1 MILRHRISFLLL
13 TVCLLFLPSAASAV
27 DIVSELT
34 LSLSTDSACY
44 KPGST
49 VKFTA
54 DGDLPSGK
62 EVYVR
67 YRHNNTFIEK
77 HTFTSKTWTWTAP
90 DTDYMGYM
98 VDLYYMEWKGDIG
111 TEHIIGAIA
120 VDVSS
125 DWKRF
130 PRYGFVA
137 DFDNYGGS
145 IDKNANIEAEMKYLN
160 RLHINGVQFQDW
172 HWKHHRPVKFEN
184 NKFVEWYQDISNRW
198 VGTEY
203 VKKYIEVQHRYGMK
217 SIFYNLCYGAWKNYE
232 DDSVS
237 PEWGLYKKDANGNL
251 YQDFHVLPSNW
262 QSNIYLMNP
271 GNEDW
276 QKYLMDRNNEVY
288 ENYAFDGYQVDQ
300 LGDPKADVFEKKGT
314 NIDGTK
320 IDLQLNYRHFLKAMK
335 GHRKDKRLVMNCIGD
350 FGTHDICDAK
360 LDDGTRAVDFC
371 YNELWSDHANFSDL
385 FQVIQDNDR
394 ESEHNYQTVFAA
406 YINYDKADH
415 AWDYEDKNVNTP
427 GALLTDAVMFAI
439 GGSHLEMGDHMLTR
453 EYFPAKPLAMTK
465 ELKERLVH
473 YYDFMTAYQNI
484 LRGIDSKAAFTPTIR
499 SSTHPIN
506 AWPPQEYKITA
517 FAKKVDNMIAVHLL
531 NFRNTNDLSWRDL
544 EGTRPAPEK
553 LENVQITYTTSRH
566 ITKVWTATPDKNG
579 GVPMELSFT
588 QTGNDVSVTVP
599 SLEYWTM
606 LVFEG
611 KEEEENMYIIGDAMG
626 TWDLKDAKEM
636 VRSTDGRTFSMTV
649 HLEAGKQF
657 KFVNGK
663 DYNTNYSYYAEYKN
677 FEFKSGYNSANLLVS
692 KSTVAYSDYKF
703 TVSETGDYY
712 VTLDLNNM
720 RIYVNKAAKLYDK
733 LYVIGDATQA
743 KWDLTK
749 AIPLTKSEN
758 GFEYSGTCLIISDG
772 TKEFKFVTNTAN
784 NWNQDQ
790 FVKGATE
797 NDIVKYDG
805 NIDHDY
811 KWVFSKEQ
819 SGNYKITVNLNTMR
833 VTFTKLESKVYLCD
847 GAFGVGSWENY
858 TTEMKRKVAD
868 DVFTYTFKTGNWNET
883 EKKEYKYLRFK
894 IVNGDFSDIYAPS
907 GDNNVSLTA
916 GTFATVPVDNNTTPN
931 PSAGDEARSWSF
943 ETKPNTTYTIMV
955 KNVNSGGY
963 YYDKGLAIAY
973 FEEPTYDKA
982 ASGGNPQLVVPGN
995 SLDGTKFVQCGG
1007 AYWYLDVDLSGN
1019 SGDFNFKFYSP
1030 KDKEYIG
1037 AYNHQMNTID
1047 NLSFTQFYWGNN
1059 ELGPNDN
1066 NYDGRNLLYTLPA
1079 AKAKGKVRINLW
1091 KVGKDSKTGET
1102 TWKFYVANN
1111 ENHDNITYYMVL
1123 NGKRYAMSPTR
1134 ERIGN
1139 RNVLRTVWSLNLQDF
1154 QLKGINN
1161 GEFGYYIES
1170 SDGKKYS
1177 CHAIN
1182 AYYPLGLKAGL
1193 ADYYPNST
1201 SHAEGGDFEGN
1212 YSNDAG
1218 NVARYERYDDMQ
1230 VNGEVEFK
1238 FSSKA
1243 MESYGGKSVTWIFNP
1258 GRGYTLTALINKS
1271 NFGGTEAATGYS
1283 IVGNLNAADKYSS
1296 DPFSIHMQLPAYQR
1310 KLTKYWYK
1318 GGRLYDREQ
1327 AAADSIVYRVT
1338 VNRPANGW
1346 KTDGYTIVV
1355 FDNATLKTAETSA
1368 DVTPLWKNAI
1378 RPQEEWLHPYSGQK
1392 DYTGVNA
1399 TALKGGL
1406 YTRRK
1411 DANGNII
1418 QTDDV
1423 QQMISFTPQGESFTF
1438 SLNTTTSTY
1447 LITDN
1452 KRLYILGP
1460 AVGVNDNDREREG
1473 WSTADAEKQTSHAY
1487 PLVYDSTLR
1496 CYCYK
1501 GADGNGDE
1509 QPVPMAANR
1518 GFAFAWDKSFANLS
1532 FCEDNTVPRVLVD
1545 ATGTSST
1552 EAMEYQSTTGSNG
1565 RNETQYVNWLQ
1576 PCRNLSDT
1584 YDASVVKACNFGL
1597 PTQFGLSTHK
1607 GTGYYIRLYVSPD
1620 NSGDDTA
1627 MPTGAFYT
1635 IRRTY
1640 TFSTPIDPKNPVGDY
1655 KTFKTFSDYYAVVL
1669 PDGVDALYVD
1679 NANKQKHT
1687 VTLKTYPL
1695 LWIGE
1700 KRVLPAGAA
1709 VILATKNGATS
1720 GKSGEIVKTDMSFDY
1735 HSDPTFAE
1743 VGYGS
1748 KPAYNMLKSQITRTK
1763 LPYAASGGNSY
1774 NYLFSF
1780 QQHWDSDQKKTIGFF
1795 RAGAANNPV
1804 NTAYL
1809 QIDKSFYEAAAKG
1822 WSLSFDFNDATGI
1835 RQPEIV
1841 DGGGDC
1847 YTLQG
1852 IRVKKPAAKG
1862 IYIVNGKKVIR

>member
-34 LSLSTDSACY
+34 LSLSTDKACY
-44 KPGST
+44 APGST
-49 VKFTA
+49 VTFTA

-77 HTFTSKTWTWTAP
+77 HTITSKTWTWTP
-90 DTDYMGYM
+90 PKTDYMGYM
-98 VDLYYMEWKGDIG
+98 VDLYYMEWNGDIG

-137 DFDNYGGS
+137 EFDNYSGS

-172 HWKHHRPVKFEN
+172 HWKHHKPVRFREDGSLDP
-184 NKFVEWYQDISNRW
+184 WYQDVSNRW

-203 VKKYIEVQHRYGMK
+203 VKKYIDVQHRYGMK
-217 SIFYNLCYGAWKNYE
+217 SIFYNLCFGALKEYE
-232 DDSVS
+232 KDYVS
-237 PEWGLYKKDANGNL
+237 SDWGLYKKDGNGNL
-251 YQDFHVLPSNW
+251 YQDFHDLPSNW
-262 QSNIYLMNP
+262 QSDIYLMNP
-271 GNEDW
+271 GNPNWQNYLEDR
-276 QKYLMDRNNEVY
+276 YNEVY
-288 ENYAFDGYQVDQ
+288 ANYDFDGYQVDQ
-300 LGDPKADVFEKKGT
+300 LGGRGDVFEK
-314 NIDGTK
+314 NGTK
-320 IDLQLNYRHFLKAMK
+320 IDLEYNYGLFLKAMK
-335 GHRKDKRLVMNCIGD
+335 GHRKDKRLVMNSVQSYGA
-350 FGTHDICDAK
+350 HHICNAR
-360 LDDGTRAVDFC
+360 LADGTPTVDFC
-371 YNELWSDHANFSDL
+371 YNELWESQASFSDL

-394 ESEHNYQTVFAA
+394 ESEHDLQTVFAA
-406 YINYDKADH
+406 YINYNKADH
-415 AWDYEDKNVNTP
+415 AWDYADQNVNTP

-439 GGSHLEMGDHMLTR
+439 GGSHIEMGDHMLTR
-453 EYFPAKPLAMTK
+453 EYFPAKPLAMTD
-465 ELKERLVH
+465 ELKKKLVH
-473 YYDFMTAYQNI
+473 YYDFQTAYQNI
-484 LRGIDSKAAFTPTIR
+484 LRGIDSKAAFTPTI
-499 SSTHPIN
+499 SSSYPIN
-506 AWPPQEYKITA
+506 AWPPQGRKITA

-531 NFRNTNDLSWRDL
+531 NFLNTDDLSWRDL
-544 EGTRPAPEK
+544 EGTRPAPEIK
-553 LENVQITYTTSRH
+553 ENVQITYTTSRK

-579 GVPMELSFT
+579 GVPMELPFT
-588 QTGNDVSVTVP
+588 PDGNKVSVTVP

-611 KEEEENMYIIGDAMG
+611 TDEEENMYIIGDA
-626 TWDLKDAKEM
+626 TQAKWDLDNAQPMIK
-636 VRSTDGRTFSMTV
+636 STDGRTFSMKV
-649 HLEAGKQF
+649 HLDAGKEF

-663 DYNTNYSYYAEYKN
+663 DWGTNYCYNAEYPGY
-677 FEFKSGYNSANLLVS
+677 EFKSDINSGNLIFR
-692 KSTVAYSDYKF
+692 KNTSTAPPDYKF
-703 TVSETGDYY
+703 TVQETGDYY

-720 RIYVNKAAKLYDK
+720 RIYVNKAAATTYDK
-733 LYVIGDATQA
+733 LYVIGSATQA
-743 KWDLTK
+743 EWDLTK

-758 GFEYSGTCLIISDG
+758 GFEYSGICLITSDG
-772 TKEFKFVTNTAN
+772 TKEFKFVTNNTAN

-797 NDIVKYDG
+797 NDIVKYSGAD
-805 NIDHDY
+805 N

-847 GAFGVGSWENY
+847 GAFGGEWSKY
-858 TTEMKRKVAD
+858 TTEMNRKVAD
-868 DVFTYTFKTGNWNET
+868 DVFTYTFNTGNRDNSDDG
-883 EKKEYKYLRFK
+883 KKYLRFK

-916 GTFATVPVDNNTTPN
+916 GTFANVPVDNNTTPN

-995 SLDGTKFVQCGG
+995 TLDGTQFVQCGG
-1007 AYWYLDVDLSGN
+1007 AYWYLDVDLSSN
-1019 SGDFNFKFYSP
+1019 NGDFNFKFYSP

-1037 AYNHQMNTID
+1037 AYNHLMNTIND
-1047 NLSFTQFYWGNN
+1047 LSFTQFYWGNN

-1066 NYDGRNLLYTLPA
+1066 NYEGRNLLYTLPA

-1091 KVGKDSKTGET
+1091 KVGKDNMTGET

-1134 ERIGN
+1134 ERING

-1161 GEFGYYIES
+1161 GEFGYHIES
-1170 SDGKKYS
+1170 SDGTKYS
-1177 CHAIN
+1177 CHAVN
-1182 AYYPLGLKAGL
+1182 AYYPLGMKPYL

-1201 SHAEGGDFEGN
+1201 SHAEGGKFEGN

-1230 VNGEVEFK
+1230 VNSEAEFK

-1283 IVGNLNAADKYSS
+1283 IVGNLNAADKGSKAF
-1296 DPFSIHMQLPAYQR
+1296 DMHMQLPPYQR

-1318 GGRLYDREQ
+1318 GGRLYDTEQ
-1327 AAADSIVYRVT
+1327 AAPDSIVYRVT
-1338 VNRPANGW
+1338 VNRPADGW

-1355 FDNATLKTAETSA
+1355 FDNATLQTAATSA
-1368 DVTPLWKNAI
+1368 DVTPLWKYAI
-1378 RPQEEWLHPYSGQK
+1378 RPQEEWLHPYSGSGVS

-1406 YTRRK
+1406 YTRR
-1411 DANGNII
+1411 NI
-1418 QTDDV
+1418 QEDDV
-1423 QQMISFTPQGESFTF
+1423 QQMISFTPEGESFTF

-1447 LITDN
+1447 FITDN

-1460 AVGVNDNDREREG
+1460 AVGTTDDDRESAG
-1473 WSTADAEKQTSHAY
+1473 WSTADAENQTSHAY
-1487 PLVYDSTLR
+1487 PLVYDSSLG

-1509 QPVPMAANR
+1509 QPVPMAANS
-1518 GFAFAWDKSFANLS
+1518 GFAFAWGKSFANLS
-1532 FCEDNTVPRVLVD
+1532 FCEDDNAPRVLIND
-1545 ATGTSST
+1545 QGNST
-1552 EAMEYQSTTGSNG
+1552 EATEYQSTKGSNG
-1565 RNETQYVNWLQ
+1565 HNETQYVNWLQ

-1584 YDASVVKACNFGL
+1584 YNASVVKACNFGL
-1597 PTQFGLSTHK
+1597 PSQK
-1607 GTGYYIRLYVSPD
+1607 GTGYYIRLYVSQ
-1620 NSGDDTA
+1620 NTSADDTA
-1627 MPTGAFYT
+1627 MPTEAFYT
-1635 IRRTY
+1635 IRRAY

>member
-1 MILRHRISFLLL
+1 MLL
-13 TVCLLFLPSAASAV
+13 TVCLLFLPSAAWA
-27 DIVSELT
+27 DGIVSELT
-34 LSLSTDSACY
+34 LELSTDKACY
-44 KPGST
+44 APGSIVT
-49 VKFTA
+49 FTA
-54 DGDLPSGK
+54 VGDLPAGK

-67 YRHNNTFIEK
+67 YRHNNTFIHKEK
-77 HTFTSKTWTWTAP
+77 VTSKTWTWTAP

-98 VDLYYMEWKGDIG
+98 VDLYYMEWNGDIG

-125 DWKRF
+125 DWTRF

-137 DFDNYGGS
+137 DFNDYNET
-145 IDKNANIEAEMKYLN
+145 IDKYANIEAEMKYLN

-172 HWKHHRPVKFEN
+172 QWKHHRPVKFEN
-184 NKFVEWYQDISNRW
+184 NNFVEWYQDISNRW
-198 VGTEY
+198 IGTKY
-203 VKKYIEVQHRYGMK
+203 VKRYIEVQHRYGMK
-217 SIFYNLCYGAWKNYE
+217 SIFYNLCFGAWKDYRNDGVSE
-232 DDSVS
+232 D
-237 PEWGLYKKDANGNL
+237 WGLYKKDSNGNL
-251 YQDFHVLPSNW
+251 YQDYHDLPSNW
-262 QSNIYLMNP
+262 QSDIYLMNP
-271 GNEDW
+271 GKPEW
-276 QKYLMDRNNEVY
+276 QEYLKARNNEVY
-288 ENYAFDGYQVDQ
+288 NNYGFDGYQIDQ
-300 LGDPKADVFEKKGT
+300 LGGRGDVFEK
-314 NIDGTK
+314 DGNT
-320 IDLQLNYRHFLKAMK
+320 IDLQLNYRYFLMAMK
-335 GHRKDKRLVMNCIGD
+335 GDRKYKRLVMNCIDG
-350 FGTHDICDAK
+350 FGTHHICDAK

-371 YNELWSDHANFSDL
+371 YNEVWGGQASFSDL
-385 FQVIQDNDR
+385 FQIIKDNDR
-394 ESEHNYQTVFAA
+394 ESDHSLQTVFAA
-406 YINYDKADH
+406 YINYNKADH
-415 AWDYEDKNVNTP
+415 AWDYNDKNVNTP

-453 EYFPAKPLAMTK
+453 EYFPAKPLAMTDD
-465 ELKERLVH
+465 LKQRLIH
-473 YYDFMTAYQNI
+473 YYDFQTAYQNL
-484 LRGIDSKAAFTPTIR
+484 LRGIDSKAAFTPTIS
-499 SSTHPIN
+499 SSTHAIN
-506 AWPPQEYKITA
+506 AWPPQAHRITA

-531 NFRNTNDLSWRDL
+531 NFLNTDDLSWRDL

-553 LENVQITYTTSRH
+553 QTNVQITYTTSRH
-566 ITKVWTATPDKNG
+566 ITKVWTATPDMNG

-611 KEEEENMYIIGDAMG
+611 TDEEENMYIIGDAIG
-626 TWDLKDAKEM
+626 SWDLTQAKPM
-636 VRSTDGRTFSMTV
+636 TKSADGKTFGMTV
-649 HLEAGKQF
+649 HLEANQLF
-657 KFVNGK
+657 KFVNGTH
-663 DYNTNYSYYAEYKN
+663 YNTNYSYYAEFPNY
-677 FEFKSGYNSANLLVS
+677 EFNSGINSGNLLVS

-703 TVSETGDYY
+703 RVSETGDYY
-712 VTLDLNNM
+712 ITLDLNNM
-720 RIYVNKAAKLYDK
+720 RIYVNKAAKLYET

-743 KWDLTK
+743 EWDLSK

-758 GFEYSGTCLIISDG
+758 GFEYSGTCLITSDG
-772 TKEFKFVTNTAN
+772 KKEFKFMTDNTAN
-784 NWNQDQ
+784 NWGQDQ

-797 NDIVKYDG
+797 NDIVKFDG
-805 NIDHDY
+805 NKEHDY

-847 GAFGVGSWENY
+847 GAFGGKWENY

-868 DVFTYTFKTGNWNET
+868 DVFTYTFKTGNWNDT

-916 GTFATVPVDNNTTPN
+916 GTFATVPVDNSKTPN
-931 PSAGDEARSWSF
+931 PSAGDKARSWSF

-963 YYDKGLAIAY
+963 YHDKGLTIAY

-1007 AYWYLDVDLSGN
+1007 AYWYLDVDLTAN
-1019 SGDFNFKFYSP
+1019 NGDFKFKFYSP
-1030 KDKEYIG
+1030 TDKEYIG
-1037 AYNHQMNTID
+1037 AYNHEMNTV
-1047 NLSFTQFYWGNN
+1047 NTLSFTNFYWGNN
-1059 ELGPNDN
+1059 ELGPET
-1066 NYDGRNLLYTLPA
+1066 YDLYGRNLLYTLPA
-1079 AKAKGKVRINLW
+1079 DKAKGKVRINLW
-1091 KVGKDSKTGET
+1091 KVGKDSNTGET
-1102 TWKFYVANN
+1102 TWKFYIANH
-1111 ENHDNITYYMVL
+1111 ENLDNITYYMVL

-1161 GEFGYYIES
+1161 GDFGYYIES

-1177 CHAIN
+1177 CHSIN
-1182 AYYPLGLKAGL
+1182 AGYPLGLKTEL
-1193 ADYYPNST
+1193 PDYYPNST

-1212 YSNDAG
+1212 YSKDAG

-1230 VNGEVEFK
+1230 VNGDAEFH
-1238 FSSKA
+1238 FSSSA
-1243 MESYGGKSVTWIFNP
+1243 MEHYNGKSVTWIFNP

-1271 NFGGTEAATGYS
+1271 NFGGEEATSGYS
-1283 IVGNLNAADKYSS
+1283 LVGNLNAADTSNPYE
-1296 DPFSIHMQLPAYQR
+1296 IQMQLPAYQR

-1318 GGRLYDREQ
+1318 GGRLYDTEQ

-1338 VNRPANGW
+1338 VNRPADGW

-1355 FDNATLKTAETSA
+1355 FDNATLQTAATSA
-1368 DVTPLWKNAI
+1368 DVTPLWKYAI
-1378 RPQEEWLHPYSGQK
+1378 RPQEEWLHPYSGSK
-1392 DYTGVNA
+1392 EGDYTGVNA

-1406 YTRRK
+1406 YTRR
-1411 DANGNII
+1411 NI

-1423 QQMISFTPQGESFTF
+1423 QQMISFTPEGESFTF

-1447 LITDN
+1447 FITDN

-1460 AVGVNDNDREREG
+1460 AVGTTDNDRESAG
-1473 WSTADAEKQTSHAY
+1473 WSTADAENQTSHAY
-1487 PLVYDSTLR
+1487 PLVYDSSLG

-1501 GADGNGDE
+1501 GADGKGDE

-1532 FCEDNTVPRVLVD
+1532 FCEDNNVPRVLIND
-1545 ATGTSST
+1545 QGNST
-1552 EAMEYQSTTGSNG
+1552 EATEYQSTTGSNG
-1565 RNETQYVNWLQ
+1565 HNETQYVNWLQ

-1584 YDASVVKACNFGL
+1584 YNASVVKACNFGL
-1597 PTQFGLSTHK
+1597 PSQFGLPTQK
-1607 GTGYYIRLYVSPD
+1607 GAGYYIRLYVSP
-1620 NSGDDTA
+1620 NPSADDTA
-1627 MPTGAFYT
+1627 MPSGAFYT
-1635 IRRTY
+1635 IRRAY

-1695 LWIGE
+1695 LRIGE

-1835 RQPEIV
+1835 RQPETV

-1852 IRVKKPAAKG
+1852 IRVKKPATKG

>member
-1 MILRHRISFLLL
+1 MLL
-13 TVCLLFLPSAASAV
+13 TVCLLFLPSAARAV
-27 DIVSELT
+27 GIVWESTQLE
-34 LSLSTDSACY
+34 LSTDKACY
-44 KPGST
+44 EPGST
-49 VKFTA
+49 VTFTA
-54 DGDLPSGK
+54 DGNLPSDK

-77 HTFTSKTWTWTAP
+77 HTITSKTWTWTP
-90 DTDYMGYM
+90 PKTDYMGYM
-98 VDLYYMEWKGDIG
+98 VDLYYMEWNGDIG

-137 DFDNYGGS
+137 EFDNYSDS
-145 IDKNANIEAEMKYLN
+145 IDKDANIEEEMKYLN

-184 NKFVEWYQDISNRW
+184 NNFVEWYQDISNRW
-198 VGTEY
+198 IGTKY
-203 VKKYIEVQHRYGMK
+203 VKKYIDVQHRYGMK
-217 SIFYNLCYGAWKNYE
+217 SIFYNLCFGAWKDYRNDGVSE
-232 DDSVS
+232 D
-237 PEWGLYKKDANGNL
+237 WGLYKKDSNGNL
-251 YQDFHVLPSNW
+251 YQDYHDLPSNW
-262 QSNIYLMNP
+262 QSDIFLMNP
-271 GNEDW
+271 GNREW
-276 QKYLMDRNNEVY
+276 QEYLKDRNEEVY
-288 ENYAFDGYQVDQ
+288 KNYGFDGYQIDQ
-300 LGDPKADVFEKKGT
+300 LGGRGNVFDNNG
-314 NIDGTK
+314 NK
-320 IDLQLNYRHFLKAMK
+320 IDLQNTYGPFLEAMK
-335 GHRKDKRLVMNCIGD
+335 GYHKDKRLVMNCIDG
-350 FGTHDICDAK
+350 FGTHHICDAK
-360 LDDGTRAVDFC
+360 LDGTRAVDFC
-371 YNELWSDHANFSDL
+371 YNEVWGGQASFSDL
-385 FQVIQDNDR
+385 FQIIKDNDR
-394 ESEHNYQTVFAA
+394 ESDHSLQTVFAA
-406 YINYDKADH
+406 YINYNKADH
-415 AWDYEDKNVNTP
+415 AWDYNDKNVNTP

-453 EYFPAKPLAMTK
+453 EYFPAKPLAMTD
-465 ELKERLVH
+465 ELKQRLIH
-473 YYDFMTAYQNI
+473 YYDFQTAYQNL
-484 LRGIDSKAAFTPTIR
+484 LRGIDSKAAFTPTIS
-499 SSTHPIN
+499 SSTHAIN
-506 AWPPQEYKITA
+506 AWPPLAHRITA

-531 NFRNTNDLSWRDL
+531 NFLNTDDLSWRDL

-553 LENVQITYTTSRH
+553 QTNVQITYTTSRH
-566 ITKVWTATPDKNG
+566 ITKVWTATPDMNG

-611 KEEEENMYIIGDAMG
+611 TDEEENMYIIGDA
-626 TWDLKDAKEM
+626 TQAEWDLAKAQPM
-636 VRSTDGRTFSMTV
+636 IKSADGKTFGMTV

-663 DYNTNYSYYAEYKN
+663 DYNTNYSYYAEFVNY
-677 FEFKSGYNSANLLVS
+677 EFNSNINSANLLVS

-712 VTLDLNNM
+712 ITLDLNNM

-733 LYVIGDATQA
+733 LYVIGSATQA
-743 KWDLTK
+743 EWDLTK

-772 TKEFKFVTNTAN
+772 TKEKEFKFVTNNTA

-805 NIDHDY
+805 NIEHDY
-811 KWVFSKEQ
+811 KWVFSKEK

-868 DVFTYTFKTGNWNET
+868 DVFTYTFKTGNSDGN
-883 EKKEYKYLRFK
+883 KYLRFK
-894 IVNGDFSDIYAPS
+894 IVNGDFNDIYAPS
-907 GDNNVSLTA
+907 GTSENVSLTA
-916 GTFATVPVDNNTTPN
+916 GKFATVPVDNNTTPN
-931 PSAGDEARSWSF
+931 PSAGNKERSWWFS
-943 ETKPNTTYTIMV
+943 TKPNTTYTIMV

-1007 AYWYLDVDLSGN
+1007 AYWYLDVDLTAN
-1019 SGDFNFKFYSP
+1019 NGDFKFKFYSP
-1030 KDKEYIG
+1030 TDKEYIG
-1037 AYNHQMNTID
+1037 AYNHEMNTV
-1047 NLSFTQFYWGNN
+1047 NTLSFTNFYWGNN
-1059 ELGPNDN
+1059 ELGPET
-1066 NYDGRNLLYTLPA
+1066 YDLYGRNLLYTL
-1079 AKAKGKVRINLW
+1079 KAKGKVRINLW
-1091 KVGKDSKTGET
+1091 KVGKDSNTGET
-1102 TWKFYVANN
+1102 TWKFYIANH
-1111 ENHDNITYYMVL
+1111 ENLDNITYNMVL

-1161 GEFGYYIES
+1161 GDFGYYIES

-1177 CHAIN
+1177 CHSIN
-1182 AYYPLGLKAGL
+1182 AGYLLGLKTEL
-1193 ADYYPNST
+1193 PDYYPNGT
-1201 SHAEGGDFEGN
+1201 SHKEGGAFEDN
-1212 YSNDAG
+1212 YSKDAG

-1230 VNGEVEFK
+1230 VNGDAEFH
-1238 FSSKA
+1238 FSSSA
-1243 MESYGGKSVTWIFNP
+1243 MEHYNGKSVTWIFNP

-1283 IVGNLNAADKYSS
+1283 IVGNLNDADKGSKAF
-1296 DPFSIHMQLPAYQR
+1296 DMHMQLPAYQR
-1310 KLTKYWYK
+1310 RLTKYWYK
-1318 GGRLYDREQ
+1318 GGRLYNTEQ
-1327 AAADSIVYRVT
+1327 AAPDSIVYRVT

-1355 FDNATLKTAETSA
+1355 FDNATLQTAATSA
-1368 DVTPLWKNAI
+1368 DVTPLWKYAI
-1378 RPQEEWLHPYSGQK
+1378 RPQEEWLHPYSGSK
-1392 DYTGVNA
+1392 ESDYTGVDA

-1406 YTRRK
+1406 YTRR
-1411 DANGNII
+1411 NI

-1423 QQMISFTPQGESFTF
+1423 QQMISFTPEGESFTF

-1447 LITDN
+1447 FITDN

-1460 AVGVNDNDREREG
+1460 AVGTTDNDRESAG
-1473 WSTADAEKQTSHAY
+1473 WSTADAENQTSHAY
-1487 PLVYDSTLR
+1487 PLVYDSSLG

-1532 FCEDNTVPRVLVD
+1532 FCEDNNVPRVLIND
-1545 ATGTSST
+1545 QGNST
-1552 EAMEYQSTTGSNG
+1552 EATEYQSTTGSNG
-1565 RNETQYVNWLQ
+1565 HNETQYVNWLQ

-1584 YDASVVKACNFGL
+1584 YNASVVKACNFGL
-1597 PTQFGLSTHK
+1597 PSQFGLPTQK
-1607 GTGYYIRLYVSPD
+1607 GAGYYIRLYVSP
-1620 NSGDDTA
+1620 NPSADDTA
-1627 MPTGAFYT
+1627 MPSGAFYT
-1635 IRRTY
+1635 IRRAY
-1640 TFSTPIDPKNPVGDY
+1640 TFSTPIDPKNPVGNY

-1695 LWIGE
+1695 LRIGE

-1780 QQHWDSDQKKTIGFF
+1780 QKRWNSDQKKTIGFF
-1795 RAGAANNPV
+1795 EAGAANNPV

-1809 QIDKSFYEAAAKG
+1809 QIDKSFIDAAAKG

-1835 RQPEIV
+1835 RQPETV
-1841 DGGGDC
+1841 DGSGDY

-1852 IRVKKPAAKG
+1852 IRIKKPATKG
-1862 IYIVNGKKVIR
+1862 VYIVNGKKVIR

>member
-13 TVCLLFLPSAASAV
+13 TVCLLFLPSAARAV
-27 DIVSELT
+27 GIVWESTQIE
-34 LSLSTDSACY
+34 LSTDKACY
-44 KPGST
+44 EPGST
-49 VKFTA
+49 VTFTA
-54 DGDLPSGK
+54 DGNLPSDK

-90 DTDYMGYM
+90 KTDYMGYM
-98 VDLYYMEWKGDIG
+98 VDLYYMEWNGDIG

-137 DFDNYGGS
+137 EFDNYSGS

-172 HWKHHRPVKFEN
+172 HWKHHKPVRFREDGSLDP
-184 NKFVEWYQDISNRW
+184 WYQDISNRW

-232 DDSVS
+232 DDYVKSD
-237 PEWGLYKKDANGNL
+237 WGLYKKDANGNM
-251 YQDFHVLPSNW
+251 YQDVHELPSNW
-262 QSNIYLMNP
+262 QSNIFLMNP
-271 GNEDW
+271 GNPNWQNYLEDR
-276 QKYLMDRNNEVY
+276 YNEVY
-288 ENYAFDGYQVDQ
+288 ANYDFDGYQIDQ
-300 LGDPKADVFEKKGT
+300 VGGRGDVFEKS
-314 NIDGTK
+314 GTK
-320 IDLQLNYRHFLKAMK
+320 IDLEYNYRLFLRAMK
-335 GHRKDKRLVMNCIGD
+335 GHRKDKRLVMNSVDGY
-350 FGTHDICDAK
+350 GAHHICDAK
-360 LDDGTRAVDFC
+360 LDDGTRTVDFC
-371 YNELWSDHANFSDL
+371 YNELWSDHANFSHL

-394 ESEHNYQTVFAA
+394 ESEHNLQTVFAA
-406 YINYDKADH
+406 YINYNKADH
-415 AWDYEDKNVNTP
+415 AWDYADQNVNTP

-439 GGSHLEMGDHMLTR
+439 GGSHIEMGDHMLTR
-453 EYFPAKPLAMTK
+453 EYFPAKPLAMTD
-465 ELKERLVH
+465 ELKKKLVH
-473 YYDFMTAYQNI
+473 YYDFQTAYQNI
-484 LRGIDSKAAFTPTIR
+484 LRGIDSKAAFTPTIS
-499 SSTHPIN
+499 SSTHAIN
-506 AWPPQEYKITA
+506 AWPPQGRKITA

-531 NFRNTNDLSWRDL
+531 NFSNTDDLSWRDL
-544 EGTRPAPEK
+544 EGTRPAPVTQT
-553 LENVQITYTTSRH
+553 NVQITYTTSRH
-566 ITKVWTATPDKNG
+566 ITNVWTATPDKNG
-579 GVPMELSFT
+579 GVPMELPFT
-588 QTGNDVSVTVP
+588 QDGNNVSVTVP

-611 KEEEENMYIIGDAMG
+611 TKEEENMYIIGDAIG
-626 TWDLKDAKEM
+626 TWDLNNAKEM
-636 VRSTDGRTFSMTV
+636 TRSTDGRTFSMTV
-649 HLEAGKQF
+649 RLEAGQPF

-663 DYNTNYSYYAEYKN
+663 DWDTNYSYYAE
-677 FEFKSGYNSANLLVS
+677 FKDYQFNSGINSGNLLFSRS
-692 KSTVAYSDYKF
+692 KSTYPDYKF
-703 TVSETGDYY
+703 TVKEAGDYY
-712 VTLDLNNM
+712 ITLDLNNM
-720 RIYVNKAAKLYDK
+720 RIYVNKAAATYDN
-733 LYVIGDATQA
+733 LYVVGSATKA
-743 KWDLTK
+743 GWDLTK
-749 AIPLTKSEN
+749 AIPLTKSAS
-758 GFEYSGTCLIISDG
+758 GFEYSGNCVITGNG
-772 TKEFKFVTNTAN
+772 TNEFKFVTSNTD
-784 NWNQDQ
+784 WGQDH

-797 NDIVKYDG
+797 NDIVKFNRTDD
-805 NIDHDY
+805 N
-811 KWVFSKEQ
+811 KWVFTNEQ

-847 GAFGVGSWENY
+847 GAFGSNDWESY
-858 TTEMKRKVAD
+858 TTEMNHKMAD
-868 DVFTYTFKTGNWNET
+868 DVFTYTFTTDNSTGN
-883 EKKEYKYLRFK
+883 KYIRFK
-894 IVNGDFSDIYAPS
+894 IDNGEFNDIYAPS
-907 GDNNVSLTA
+907 GTQDVPLTA
-916 GTFATVPVDNNTTPN
+916 GMFATVPVDNTTTPN
-931 PSAGDEARSWSF
+931 PSTGNDGKSWWF
-943 ETKPNTTYTIMV
+943 PFKKNTTYTIMV
-955 KNVNSGGY
+955 KNVNVGGY
-963 YYDKGLAIAY
+963 YHDKGLAIAY
-973 FEEPTYDKA
+973 FEEPAYDKA
-982 ASGGNPQLVVPGN
+982 KDSNPQLVVPGN
-995 SLDGTKFVQCGG
+995 TLDGTQFVQCGG

-1019 SGDFNFKFYSP
+1019 SGDFKFKFYSP

-1059 ELGPNDN
+1059 ELGPET
-1066 NYDGRNLLYTLPA
+1066 YDFVGRNLLYTIPA
-1079 AKAKGKVRINLW
+1079 AKATGKVRINLW

-1111 ENHDNITYYMVL
+1111 ANHDNITYYMVL

-1134 ERIGN
+1134 ERIGG

-1161 GEFGYYIES
+1161 GEFGYHIES

-1283 IVGNLNAADKYSS
+1283 IVGNLNDADKGSKAF
-1296 DPFSIHMQLPAYQR
+1296 DMHMQLPAYQR
-1310 KLTKYWYK
+1310 RLTKYWYK
-1318 GGRLYDREQ
+1318 GGRLYNTEQ
-1327 AAADSIVYRVT
+1327 EAPDSIVYRVT

-1355 FDNATLKTAETSA
+1355 FDNATLQTAATSA
-1368 DVTPLWKNAI
+1368 DVTPLWKYAI
-1378 RPQEEWLHPYSGQK
+1378 RPQEEWLLPYSGSGVS

-1406 YTRRK
+1406 YTRRR
-1411 DANGNII
+1411 DESGNII

-1438 SLNTTTSTY
+1438 SVNATTSTY
-1447 LITDN
+1447 SITDN
-1452 KRLYILGP
+1452 DALFIMGP
-1460 AVGVNDNDREREG
+1460 AVG
-1473 WSTADAEKQTSHAY
+1473 TADADREQAGWNSDQPDTQTDHAY
-1487 PLVYDSTLR
+1487 RLTYDSTLG

-1509 QPVPMAANR
+1509 QPVPMAAGR
-1518 GFAFAWDKSFANLS
+1518 LFAFAYNKQFNNLFFS
-1532 FCEDNTVPRVLVD
+1532 EDGDVPLALID
-1545 ATGTSST
+1545 AGGNST
-1552 EAMEYQSTTGSNG
+1552 EATAYAAETGTNG
-1565 RNETQYVNWLQ
+1565 KYDTQYVNWLQ
-1576 PCRNLSDT
+1576 PHDSGADT
-1584 YDASVVKACNFGL
+1584 YDANVVNACRFSL
-1597 PTQFGLSTHK
+1597 PTNTDG
-1607 GTGYYIRLYVSPD
+1607 GYYIRLYTKP
-1620 NSGDDTA
+1620 GDTDTSLPKSA
-1627 MPTGAFYT
+1627 YYT
-1635 IRRTY
+1635 IRRAY
-1640 TFSTPIDPKNPVGDY
+1640 TFSTPVDPKNSVGSY
-1655 KTFKTFSDYYAVVL
+1655 TTFKTFSDYHAVVI
-1669 PDGVDALYVD
+1669 PMGMDALYISSAD
-1679 NANKQKHT
+1679 KAT
-1687 VTLKTYPL
+1687 RTLTATKYPL
-1695 LWIGE
+1695 YEIGE

-1709 VILATKNGATS
+1709 VILVESKSVTGTS
-1720 GKSGEIVKTDMSFDY
+1720 GTIVKSTESLDY
-1735 HSDPTFAE
+1735 YSDPTFAE
-1743 VGYGS
+1743 ASYGS
-1748 KPAYNMLKSQITRTK
+1748 KPADNMLKPQITRTK
-1763 LPYAASGGNSY
+1763 LPYKTADGNYY
-1774 NYLFSF
+1774 NYLFAY
-1780 QQHWDSDQKKTIGFF
+1780 QKRWDSDQKKTIGFF
-1795 RAGAANNPV
+1795 EAGAANNPV

-1809 QIDKSFYEAAAKG
+1809 QIDKSFNDAAAKG

-1841 DGGGDC
+1841 DGSGDY

-1852 IRVKKPAAKG
+1852 IRIKKPATKG
-1862 IYIVNGKKVIR
+1862 VYIVNGKKVIR

>member
-1 MILRHRISFLLL
+1 MLL
-13 TVCLLFLPSAASAV
+13 TVCLLFLPSAARAV
-27 DIVSELT
+27 GIVWESTQLE
-34 LSLSTDSACY
+34 LSTDKACY
-44 KPGST
+44 APGST
-49 VKFTA
+49 VTFTA

-77 HTFTSKTWTWTAP
+77 HTITSKTWTWTAP

-98 VDLYYMEWKGDIG
+98 VDLYYMEWNEDVG

-137 DFDNYGGS
+137 EFDDYNKT
-145 IDKNANIEAEMKYLN
+145 IDKYANIEAEMKYLN

-172 HWKHHRPVKFEN
+172 HWKHHKPVKFRADGSLDP
-184 NKFVEWYQDISNRW
+184 WYQDISNRW

-203 VKKYIEVQHRYGMK
+203 VKKYIDVQHRYGMK
-217 SIFYNLCYGAWKNYE
+217 SIFYNLCYGAWKDYRDDYVSE
-232 DDSVS
+232 D
-237 PEWGLYKKDANGNL
+237 WGLYKKDRNGNL
-251 YQDFHVLPSNW
+251 YQDYHDLPSNW
-262 QSNIYLMNP
+262 QSDIFLMNP
-271 GNEDW
+271 GNPHWQNYLEDR
-276 QKYLMDRNNEVY
+276 YNEVY
-288 ENYAFDGYQVDQ
+288 KNYDFDGYQIDQ
-300 LGDPKADVFEKKGT
+300 VGDPKADVFEK
-314 NIDGTK
+314 NDTK
-320 IDLQLNYRHFLKAMK
+320 IDLQLNYGYFLRAMK
-335 GHRKDKRLVMNCIGD
+335 GHRKDKRLVMNSVES
-350 FGTHDICDAK
+350 FGTHHICNAK
-360 LDDGTRAVDFC
+360 LDDGTRTVDFC
-371 YNELWSDHANFSDL
+371 YNELWKKQASFSDL
-385 FQVIQDNDR
+385 FQIIQDNDR
-394 ESEHNYQTVFAA
+394 ESEHNLQTVFAA
-406 YINYDKADH
+406 YINYDKAGNYWEY
-415 AWDYEDKNVNTP
+415 ADKNVNTP

-453 EYFPAKPLAMTK
+453 EYFPSKELAMTD
-465 ELKERLVH
+465 ELKQRLIH

-484 LRGIDSKAAFTPTIR
+484 LRGIDSKAAFTPTI
-499 SSTHPIN
+499 SSSYPIN
-506 AWPPQEYKITA
+506 AWPPQGRKITT

-531 NFRNTNDLSWRDL
+531 NFLNTDDLSWRDL
-544 EGTRPAPEK
+544 EGTRPAPEIK
-553 LENVQITYTTSRH
+553 ENVQITYTTSRK

-579 GVPMELSFT
+579 GVPMELPFT
-588 QTGNDVSVTVP
+588 PDGNKVSVTVP

-611 KEEEENMYIIGDAMG
+611 TDEEENMYIIGDA
-626 TWDLKDAKEM
+626 TQAKWDLDNAQPMIK
-636 VRSTDGRTFSMTV
+636 STDGRTFSMKV
-649 HLEAGKQF
+649 HLDAGKEF

-663 DYNTNYSYYAEYKN
+663 DWGTNYCYNAEYPGY
-677 FEFKSGYNSANLLVS
+677 EFKSDINSGNLIFR
-692 KSTVAYSDYKF
+692 KNTSTAPPDYKF
-703 TVSETGDYY
+703 TVQETGDYY

-720 RIYVNKAAKLYDK
+720 RIYVNKAAATTYDK
-733 LYVIGDATQA
+733 LYVIGSATQA
-743 KWDLTK
+743 EWDLTK

-758 GFEYSGTCLIISDG
+758 GFEYSGICLITSDG
-772 TKEFKFVTNTAN
+772 TKEFKFVTNNTAN

-797 NDIVKYDG
+797 NDIVKYSGAD
-805 NIDHDY
+805 N

-847 GAFGVGSWENY
+847 GAFGGEWSKY
-858 TTEMKRKVAD
+858 TTEMNRKVAD
-868 DVFTYTFKTGNWNET
+868 DVFTYTFNTGNRDNSDDG
-883 EKKEYKYLRFK
+883 KKYLRFK

-916 GTFATVPVDNNTTPN
+916 GTFANVPVDNNTTPN

-995 SLDGTKFVQCGG
+995 TLDGTQFVQCGG
-1007 AYWYLDVDLSGN
+1007 AYWYLDVDLSSN
-1019 SGDFNFKFYSP
+1019 NGDFNFKFYSP

-1037 AYNHQMNTID
+1037 AYNHLMNTIND
-1047 NLSFTQFYWGNN
+1047 LSFTQFYWGNN

-1066 NYDGRNLLYTLPA
+1066 KYEGRNLLYTLPA

-1091 KVGKDSKTGET
+1091 KVGKDNMTGET

-1134 ERIGN
+1134 ERING

-1161 GEFGYYIES
+1161 GEFGYHIES
-1170 SDGKKYS
+1170 SDGTKYS
-1177 CHAIN
+1177 CHAVN
-1182 AYYPLGLKAGL
+1182 AYYPLGMKPYL

-1201 SHAEGGDFEGN
+1201 SHAEGGKFEGN

-1230 VNGEVEFK
+1230 VNSEAEFK

-1283 IVGNLNAADKYSS
+1283 IVGNLNAADKGSKAF
-1296 DPFSIHMQLPAYQR
+1296 DMHMQLPPYQR

-1318 GGRLYDREQ
+1318 GGRLYDTEQ
-1327 AAADSIVYRVT
+1327 AAPDSIVYRVT
-1338 VNRPANGW
+1338 VNRPADGW

-1355 FDNATLKTAETSA
+1355 FDNATLQTAATSA
-1368 DVTPLWKNAI
+1368 DVTPLWKYAI
-1378 RPQEEWLHPYSGQK
+1378 RPQEEWLHPYSGSGVS

-1406 YTRRK
+1406 YTRR
-1411 DANGNII
+1411 NI
-1418 QTDDV
+1418 QEDDV
-1423 QQMISFTPQGESFTF
+1423 QQMISFTPEGESFTF

-1447 LITDN
+1447 FITDN

-1460 AVGVNDNDREREG
+1460 AVGTTDDDRESAG
-1473 WSTADAEKQTSHAY
+1473 WSTADAENQTSHAY
-1487 PLVYDSTLR
+1487 PLVYDSSLG

-1509 QPVPMAANR
+1509 QPVPMAANS
-1518 GFAFAWDKSFANLS
+1518 GFAFAWGKSFANLS
-1532 FCEDNTVPRVLVD
+1532 FCEDDNAPRVLIND
-1545 ATGTSST
+1545 QGNST
-1552 EAMEYQSTTGSNG
+1552 EATEYQSTKGSNG
-1565 RNETQYVNWLQ
+1565 HNETQYVNWLQ

-1584 YDASVVKACNFGL
+1584 YNASVVKACNFGL
-1597 PTQFGLSTHK
+1597 PSQK
-1607 GTGYYIRLYVSPD
+1607 GTGYYIRLYVSQ
-1620 NSGDDTA
+1620 NTSADDTA
-1627 MPTGAFYT
+1627 MPTEAFYT
-1635 IRRTY
+1635 IRRAY

>member
-1 MILRHRISFLLL
+1 MLL

-34 LSLSTDSACY
+34 LSLSTDKACY
-44 KPGST
+44 APGST
-49 VKFTA
+49 VTFTA
-54 DGDLPSGK
+54 DGDLPSNK

-77 HTFTSKTWTWTAP
+77 HTITSKTWTWTAP

-137 DFDNYGGS
+137 EFDNYGGS
-145 IDKNANIEAEMKYLN
+145 IDKNGNIEEEMKYLN

-172 HWKHHRPVKFEN
+172 HWKHHKPVRFREDGSLDP
-184 NKFVEWYQDISNRW
+184 WYQDVSNRW

-203 VKKYIEVQHRYGMK
+203 VKKYIDVQHRYGMK
-217 SIFYNLCYGAWKNYE
+217 SIFYNLCFGALKEYE
-232 DDSVS
+232 KDYVS
-237 PEWGLYKKDANGNL
+237 SDWGLYKKDGNGNL
-251 YQDFHVLPSNW
+251 YQDYHDLPSDW
-262 QSNIYLMNP
+262 QSDIYLMNP
-271 GNEDW
+271 GNENW
-276 QKYLMDRNNEVY
+276 QNYLEDRYNEVY
-288 ENYAFDGYQVDQ
+288 ANYDFDGYQVDQ
-300 LGDPKADVFEKKGT
+300 LGGRGDVFDKKG
-314 NIDGTK
+314 GT
-320 IDLQLNYRHFLKAMK
+320 IDLEYNYGLFLKAMK
-335 GHRKDKRLVMNCIGD
+335 GYKKDKRLVMNSVQSYGA
-350 FGTHDICDAK
+350 HHICNAR
-360 LDDGTRAVDFC
+360 LADGTPTVDFC
-371 YNELWSDHANFSDL
+371 YNELWESQASFSDL
-385 FQVIQDNDR
+385 FQVIQYNDR
-394 ESEHNYQTVFAA
+394 ESEHDLQTVFAA
-406 YINYDKADH
+406 YINYNKADH
-415 AWDYEDKNVNTP
+415 AWDYADKNVNTP

-453 EYFPAKPLAMTK
+453 EYFPAKPLGMT
-465 ELKERLVH
+465 EDLKQRLIH

-579 GVPMELSFT
+579 GVPMELLNFT

-611 KEEEENMYIIGDAMG
+611 TEEEENMYIIGDAIG
-626 TWDLKDAKEM
+626 TWDLNDETPKEM
-636 VRSTDGRTFSMTV
+636 TRSTDGRTFSMKV
-649 HLEAGKQF
+649 HLDAGKEF

-663 DYNTNYSYYAEYKN
+663 DWGTNYCYNAEYPGY
-677 FEFKSGYNSANLLVS
+677 EFKSDINSGNLIFR
-692 KSTVAYSDYKF
+692 KNTSTTPPDYKF
-703 TVSETGDYY
+703 TVQETGDYY
-712 VTLDLNNM
+712 ITLDLNNM
-720 RIYVNKAAKLYDK
+720 RIYVNKAAATYDN
-733 LYVIGDATQA
+733 LYVVGSATQA
-743 KWDLTK
+743 GWDLTK
-749 AIPLTKSEN
+749 AIPLTKSAN
-758 GFEYSGTCLIISDG
+758 GFEYSGNCEITGNG
-772 TKEFKFVTNTAN
+772 TNEFKFVTSNTD
-784 NWNQDQ
+784 WNQDH
-790 FVKGATE
+790 FVQGATE
-797 NDIVKYDG
+797 NDIVKFNRTD
-805 NIDHDY
+805 DD

-847 GAFGVGSWENY
+847 GAFGGEWKNY
-858 TTEMKRKVAD
+858 TTEMNRKMAD
-868 DVFTYTFKTGNWNET
+868 DVFTYTFTTDNST
-883 EKKEYKYLRFK
+883 PTKYIRFQ
-894 IVNGDFSDIYAPS
+894 IDNGEFSGIYAPS
-907 GDNNVSLTA
+907 GDQDVPLTA
-916 GTFATVPVDNNTTPN
+916 GTFAIVPVYNTTTPN
-931 PSAGDEARSWSF
+931 PSAGNKDRSWWF
-943 ETKPNTTYTIMV
+943 KTKANTTYTIMV

-963 YYDKGLAIAY
+963 YHDKGLAIAY
-973 FEEPTYDKA
+973 FEEPAYNKA
-982 ASGGNPQLVVPGN
+982 KDGNPQLVVPGN
-995 SLDGTKFVQCGG
+995 ALDGTQFVQCGG
-1007 AYWYLDVDLSGN
+1007 AYWYLDVDLSSN
-1019 SGDFNFKFYSP
+1019 NGDFKFKFYSP

-1037 AYNHQMNTID
+1037 AYNHQMNTIND
-1047 NLSFTQFYWGNN
+1047 LSFTQFYWGNN

-1066 NYDGRNLLYTLPA
+1066 NYEGRNLLYTLPA

-1091 KVGKDSKTGET
+1091 KVGKDNMTGET

-1123 NGKRYAMSPTR
+1123 NGKQYAMSPTR
-1134 ERIGN
+1134 ERIGD
-1139 RNVLRTVWSLNLQDF
+1139 RKVLRTVWSLNLQDF

-1161 GEFGYYIES
+1161 GEFGYHIES
-1170 SDGKKYS
+1170 SDGTKYS
-1177 CHAIN
+1177 CHAVN
-1182 AYYPLGLKAGL
+1182 AYYPLGMKPYL

-1230 VNGEVEFK
+1230 VNGEAEFK
-1238 FSSKA
+1238 FSSKE
-1243 MESYGGKSVTWIFNP
+1243 MENRGGKSVTWIFNP

-1283 IVGNLNAADKYSS
+1283 IVGNLNDADKGSKAF
-1296 DPFSIHMQLPAYQR
+1296 DMHMQLPAYQR
-1310 KLTKYWYK
+1310 QLKKYWYK
-1318 GGRLYDREQ
+1318 GGRLYDTEQ

-1346 KTDGYTIVV
+1346 KTGGYTIVV
-1355 FDNATLKTAETSA
+1355 FDNATLQEAATSA

-1378 RPQEEWLHPYSGQK
+1378 RPQEEWLHPYSGSGLS

-1423 QQMISFTPQGESFTF
+1423 QQMISFTPQGDSFTF

-1447 LITDN
+1447 SITDN
-1452 KRLYILGP
+1452 ALFIMGP
-1460 AVGVNDNDREREG
+1460 AVG
-1473 WSTADAEKQTSHAY
+1473 TADADRETAGWNSDQPDTQTAHAY
-1487 PLVYDSTLR
+1487 RLTYDSTLG

-1501 GADGNGDE
+1501 GADGNGGE
-1509 QPVPMAANR
+1509 QPVPMAANKL
-1518 GFAFAWDKSFANLS
+1518 FAFAYNKQFNNLFFS
-1532 FCEDNTVPRVLVD
+1532 EDGDVPLALID
-1545 ATGTSST
+1545 AEGNST
-1552 EAMEYQSTTGSNG
+1552 EATAYAAETGTNG
-1565 RNETQYVNWLQ
+1565 KYDTQYVNWLQ
-1576 PCRNLSDT
+1576 PHDSGADT
-1584 YDASVVKACNFGL
+1584 YDANVVNACLFSL
-1597 PTQFGLSTHK
+1597 PTKTDG
-1607 GTGYYIRLYVSPD
+1607 GYYIRLYTKP
-1620 NSGDDTA
+1620 GATDTSLPQSA
-1627 MPTGAFYT
+1627 YYT
-1635 IRRTY
+1635 IRRAY
-1640 TFSTPIDPKNPVGDY
+1640 TFSTPIDPKNSTGTY
-1655 KTFKTFSDYYAVVL
+1655 NTFKTFSDYHAVVI
-1669 PDGVDALYVD
+1669 PTGIDALYVSS
-1679 NANKQKHT
+1679 ANKAT
-1687 VTLKTYPL
+1687 RTLYTTPYPL
-1695 LWIGE
+1695 LYETGG

-1709 VILATKNGATS
+1709 VILVESKSVTGES
-1720 GKSGEIVKTDMSFDY
+1720 GKIVKSTESLDY

-1743 VGYGS
+1743 ANYGS
-1748 KPAYNMLKSQITRTK
+1748 RPTDNMLKSQITRTI
-1763 LPYAASGGNSY
+1763 LPYETSDGY

-1780 QQHWDSDQKKTIGFF
+1780 QQRWGSDDKKTIGFF
-1795 RAGAANNPV
+1795 KAGVVNNPV

-1809 QIDKSFYEAAAKG
+1809 QIGKDFNDAAAKG

-1835 RQPEIV
+1835 RQPETV

>member
-1 MILRHRISFLLL
+1 MLL
-13 TVCLLFLPSAASAV
+13 TVCLLFLPSAARAV

-34 LSLSTDSACY
+34 LSLSTDKACY
-44 KPGST
+44 APGST
-49 VKFTA
+49 VTFTA

-77 HTFTSKTWTWTAP
+77 HTITSKTWTWTP
-90 DTDYMGYM
+90 PKTDYMGYM
-98 VDLYYMEWKGDIG
+98 VDLYYMEWNGDIG

-137 DFDNYGGS
+137 EFDNYSGS

-172 HWKHHRPVKFEN
+172 QWKHHRPVRFRDDGTLDP
-184 NKFVEWYQDISNRW
+184 WYEDINHRW
-198 VGTEY
+198 IGTEY

-217 SIFYNLCYGAWKNYE
+217 SIFYNLCYGAWKDYRNDGVSE
-232 DDSVS
+232 D
-237 PEWGLYKKDANGNL
+237 WGLYKKDSNGNL
-251 YQDFHVLPSNW
+251 YQDFHDLPSDW
-262 QSNIYLMNP
+262 QSDIFLMNP
-271 GNEDW
+271 GKGEW
-276 QKYLMDRNNEVY
+276 QDYLKARNDEVY
-288 ENYAFDGYQVDQ
+288 KNYDFDGYQVDQ
-300 LGDPKADVFEKKGT
+300 LGDPKADVFEKS
-314 NIDGTK
+314 GTK
-320 IDLQLNYRHFLKAMK
+320 IDLEYNYELFLRAMK
-335 GHRKDKRLVMNCIGD
+335 GHCKDKRLVMNSVQSYGA
-350 FGTHDICDAK
+350 HRICRAK
-360 LDDGTRAVDFC
+360 LDDGTRTVDFC
-371 YNELWSDHANFSDL
+371 YNELWEKQPNFESL
-385 FQVIQDNDR
+385 FEIIKSNDK
-394 ESEHNYQTVFAA
+394 ESEHSLQTVFAA
-406 YINYDKADH
+406 YINYDKADKGGSGDH
-415 AWDYEDKNVNTP
+415 LVNTP

-439 GGSHLEMGDHMLTR
+439 GGSHIEMGDHMLTR
-453 EYFPAKPLAMTK
+453 EYFPAKPLAMTD
-465 ELKERLVH
+465 ELKQRLIH
-473 YYDFMTAYQNI
+473 YYDFQTAYQNI
-484 LRGIDSKAAFTPTIR
+484 LRGIDSKAAFTPTIS
-499 SSTHPIN
+499 SSTHAIN
-506 AWPPQEYKITA
+506 AWPPQGYKITA

-531 NFRNTNDLSWRDL
+531 NFSNTDDLSWRDL
-544 EGTRPAPEK
+544 EGTRPAPVTQT
-553 LENVQITYTTSRH
+553 NVQITYTTSRK

-579 GVPMELSFT
+579 GVPKELPFT
-588 QTGNDVSVTVP
+588 QDGDNVSVTVP

-611 KEEEENMYIIGDAMG
+611 TKEEENMYIIGDAIG
-626 TWDLKDAKEM
+626 TWDLNNAKEM
-636 VRSTDGRTFSMTV
+636 TRSTDGRTFSMTV
-649 HLEAGKQF
+649 RLEAGQPF
-657 KFVNGK
+657 KFVNG
-663 DYNTNYSYYAEYKN
+663 NNWSTNFSYCAEYEN
-677 FEFKSGYNSANLLVS
+677 YEFNSGINSGNLLFRKNTPS
-692 KSTVAYSDYKF
+692 SDPDHKF
-703 TVSETGDYY
+703 TVKETGEYY
-712 VTLDLNNM
+712 ITLDLNNM
-720 RIYVNKAAKLYDK
+720 RIYVNKAGAATYDK
-733 LYVIGDATQA
+733 LYVIGSATQA
-743 KWDLTK
+743 EWDLTK
-749 AIPLTKSEN
+749 AIPLTKSAS
-758 GFEYSGTCLIISDG
+758 GFEYSGNCEITSDG
-772 TKEFKFVTNTAN
+772 TKEFKFMTDNTAN
-784 NWNQDQ
+784 NWGQDQ
-790 FVKGATE
+790 FVKVATD
-797 NDIVKYDG
+797 NNIDIVKYDG
-805 NIDHDY
+805 KPEHEY
-811 KWVFSKEQ
+811 KWKFTKEQ

-847 GAFGVGSWENY
+847 GAFGINDWESY
-858 TTEMKRKVAD
+858 TTEMNHKMAD
-868 DVFTYTFKTGNWNET
+868 DVFTYTFTTDNSTGN
-883 EKKEYKYLRFK
+883 KYIRFK
-894 IVNGDFSDIYAPS
+894 IDNGEFNDIYAPS
-907 GDNNVSLTA
+907 GTQDVPLTA
-916 GTFATVPVDNNTTPN
+916 RVFATVPVDNTTTPN
-931 PSAGDEARSWSF
+931 PSAGNKDRSWYFS
-943 ETKPNTTYTIMV
+943 TKANTTYTIMV
-955 KNVNSGGY
+955 KNVNVGGY
-963 YYDKGLAIAY
+963 YHDKGLAIAY
-973 FEEPTYDKA
+973 FEEPAYDKA
-982 ASGGNPQLVVPGN
+982 KDSNPQLVVPGN
-995 SLDGTKFVQCGG
+995 TLDGTQFVQCGG
-1007 AYWYLDVDLSGN
+1007 AYWYLDVDLSSNNGN
-1019 SGDFNFKFYSP
+1019 FKFKFYSP

-1037 AYNHQMNTID
+1037 AYNHQMNTIND
-1047 NLSFTQFYWGNN
+1047 LSFTQFYWGNN
-1059 ELGPNDN
+1059 ELGPNTSD
-1066 NYDGRNLLYTLPA
+1066 YYGRNLLYTLPA
-1079 AKAKGKVRINLW
+1079 AKATGKVRINLW

-1102 TWKFYVANN
+1102 IWKFYVANN
-1111 ENHDNITYYMVL
+1111 ENHDDITYYMVL
-1123 NGKRYAMSPTR
+1123 NGKQYAMSPTR
-1134 ERIGN
+1134 ERIGG

-1161 GEFGYYIES
+1161 GEFGYHIES

-1201 SHAEGGDFEGN
+1201 SHKEGGDFEGN

-1283 IVGNLNAADKYSS
+1283 IVGNLKDADKYSS

-1318 GGRLYDREQ
+1318 GGRLYDTEQ
-1327 AAADSIVYRVT
+1327 AAPDSIVYRVT
-1338 VNRPANGW
+1338 VNRPADGW

-1355 FDNATLKTAETSA
+1355 FDNATLQTAKTSA

-1378 RPQEEWLHPYSGQK
+1378 RPQEEWLHPYSGGNIS

-1406 YTRRK
+1406 YTRRTEQK
-1411 DANGNII
+1411 
-1418 QTDDV
+1418 DDV
-1423 QQMISFTPQGESFTF
+1423 QQMISFKPTGESFTF

-1447 LITDN
+1447 FITDN

-1460 AVGVNDNDREREG
+1460 AVGTTDNDRESAG
-1473 WSTADAEKQTSHAY
+1473 WSTADAENQTSHAY
-1487 PLVYDSTLR
+1487 PLVYDSSLG

-1501 GADGNGDE
+1501 GADGKGDE

-1518 GFAFAWDKSFANLS
+1518 GFAFAWGKSFANLS
-1532 FCEDNTVPRVLVD
+1532 FCEDNNVPRALIND
-1545 ATGTSST
+1545 QGNST
-1552 EAMEYQSTTGSNG
+1552 EATEYQSTTGSNG
-1565 RNETQYVNWLQ
+1565 HNETQYVNWLQ

-1597 PTQFGLSTHK
+1597 PTQK
-1607 GTGYYIRLYVSPD
+1607 GTGYYIRLYVSP
-1620 NSGDDTA
+1620 NTSADDTA

-1640 TFSTPIDPKNPVGDY
+1640 TFSTPIDPKNPVGEY

-1669 PDGVDALYVD
+1669 PDDVDALYVD
-1679 NANKQKHT
+1679 SADKKTRT
-1687 VTLKTYPL
+1687 VTLTTYPL
-1695 LWIGE
+1695 QWIGG
-1700 KRVLPAGAA
+1700 KKVLPAGAA
-1709 VILATKNGATS
+1709 VILATRNGTTS
-1720 GKSGEIVKTDMSFDY
+1720 GTSGQIVKTDMSFDY
-1735 HSDPTFAE
+1735 HSQPEYAE
-1743 VGYGS
+1743 SSVS
-1748 KPAYNMLKSQITRTK
+1748 RPKDNLLKSQITRTK
-1763 LPYAASGGNSY
+1763 LPYAASDGKGY

-1780 QQHWDSDQKKTIGFF
+1780 QKHLDSDQQNTIGFF

-1809 QIDKSFYEAAAKG
+1809 QIDKSFNEAAAKG

>member
-1 MILRHRISFLLL
+1 MLL
-13 TVCLLFLPSAASAV
+13 TVCLLFLPSAARAV
-27 DIVSELT
+27 GIVWESTQLE
-34 LSLSTDSACY
+34 LSTDKACY
-44 KPGST
+44 EPGST
-49 VKFTA
+49 VTFTA
-54 DGDLPSGK
+54 DGNLPSDK

-77 HTFTSKTWTWTAP
+77 HTITSKTWTWTP
-90 DTDYMGYM
+90 PKTDYMGYM
-98 VDLYYMEWKGDIG
+98 VDLYYMEWNGDVG

-137 DFDNYGGS
+137 EFDDNNKT
-145 IDKNANIEAEMKYLN
+145 IDKYANIEAEMKYLN

-172 HWKHHRPVKFEN
+172 QWKHHRPVKFEN
-184 NKFVEWYQDISNRW
+184 GKFVEWYQDISNRW
-198 VGTEY
+198 IGTKY
-203 VKKYIEVQHRYGMK
+203 VKKYIDVQHRYGMK
-217 SIFYNLCYGAWKNYE
+217 SIFYNLCFGAWKDYRNDGVSE
-232 DDSVS
+232 D
-237 PEWGLYKKDANGNL
+237 WGLYKKDSNGNL
-251 YQDFHVLPSNW
+251 YQDYHDLPSNW
-262 QSNIYLMNP
+262 QSDIYLMNP
-271 GNEDW
+271 GSGEW
-276 QKYLMDRNNEVY
+276 QEYLKARNKEVY
-288 ENYAFDGYQVDQ
+288 DNYGFDGYQIDQ
-300 LGDPKADVFEKKGT
+300 LGGRGNVFEKNG
-314 NIDGTK
+314 NK
-320 IDLQLNYRHFLKAMK
+320 IDLQNTYGPFLEAMK
-335 GHRKDKRLVMNCIGD
+335 GDRTDKRLVMNCIDG
-350 FGTHDICDAK
+350 FGTHHICDAK

-371 YNELWSDHANFSDL
+371 YNEVWGGQASFSDL
-385 FQVIQDNDR
+385 FQIIKDNDR
-394 ESEHNYQTVFAA
+394 ESDHSLQTVFAA
-406 YINYDKADH
+406 YINYNKADH
-415 AWDYEDKNVNTP
+415 AWDYNDKNVNTP

-453 EYFPAKPLAMTK
+453 EYFPAKPLAMTD
-465 ELKERLVH
+465 ELKQRLIH
-473 YYDFMTAYQNI
+473 YYDFQTAYQNL
-484 LRGIDSKAAFTPTIR
+484 LRGIDSKAAFTPTIS
-499 SSTHPIN
+499 SSTHAIN
-506 AWPPQEYKITA
+506 AWPPQANKITA

-531 NFRNTNDLSWRDL
+531 NFLNTDDLSWRDL

-553 LENVQITYTTSRH
+553 QTNVQITYTTSRH
-566 ITKVWTATPDKNG
+566 ITKVWTATPDMNG

-611 KEEEENMYIIGDAMG
+611 TDEEENMYIIGDA
-626 TWDLKDAKEM
+626 TQAEWDLAKAQPM
-636 VRSTDGRTFSMTV
+636 IKSADGKTFGMTV

-712 VTLDLNNM
+712 ITLDLNNM

-733 LYVIGDATQA
+733 LYVIGSATQA
-743 KWDLTK
+743 EWDLTK

-772 TKEFKFVTNTAN
+772 TKEFKFMTDNTADKL
-784 NWNQDQ
+784 NQDQ

-797 NDIVKYDG
+797 NDIVKRSGAD
-805 NIDHDY
+805 N

-916 GTFATVPVDNNTTPN
+916 GTFATVPVDNSTTPN

-963 YYDKGLAIAY
+963 YHDKGLAIAY

-1007 AYWYLDVDLSGN
+1007 AYWYLDVDLTAN
-1019 SGDFNFKFYSP
+1019 NGDFKFKFYSP
-1030 KDKEYIG
+1030 TDKEYIG
-1037 AYNHQMNTID
+1037 AYNHEMNTV
-1047 NLSFTQFYWGNN
+1047 NTLSFTNFYWGNN
-1059 ELGPNDN
+1059 ELGPET
-1066 NYDGRNLLYTLPA
+1066 YDLYGRNLLYTLPA
-1079 AKAKGKVRINLW
+1079 DKAKGKVRINLW
-1091 KVGKDSKTGET
+1091 KVGKDSNTDET
-1102 TWKFYVANN
+1102 TWTFYIANH
-1111 ENHDNITYYMVL
+1111 ENLDNITYNMVL

-1161 GEFGYYIES
+1161 GDFGYYIES

-1177 CHAIN
+1177 CHSIN
-1182 AYYPLGLKAGL
+1182 AGYPLGLKTEL
-1193 ADYYPNST
+1193 PDYYPNGT
-1201 SHAEGGDFEGN
+1201 SHEEGGAFEDN
-1212 YSNDAG
+1212 YSKDAG

-1230 VNGEVEFK
+1230 VNGDAEFH
-1238 FSSKA
+1238 FSSSA
-1243 MESYGGKSVTWIFNP
+1243 MEHYNGKSVTWIFNP

-1271 NFGGTEAATGYS
+1271 NFGGEEATSGYS
-1283 IVGNLNAADKYSS
+1283 LVGNLNADDKDSE
-1296 DPFSIHMQLPAYQR
+1296 PFSIHMQKPAYQR

-1318 GGRLYDREQ
+1318 GGRLYDTGQ

-1346 KTDGYTIVV
+1346 KSGGYVMVV
-1355 FDNATLKTAETSA
+1355 FDNATLQTAATSA
-1368 DVTPLWKNAI
+1368 DVTPLWKYAI
-1378 RPQEEWLHPYSGQK
+1378 RPQEEWLHPYSGSK
-1392 DYTGVNA
+1392 EGDYTGVNA

-1406 YTRRK
+1406 YTRR
-1411 DANGNII
+1411 NI

-1423 QQMISFTPQGESFTF
+1423 QQMISFTPEGESFTF

-1447 LITDN
+1447 FITDN

-1460 AVGVNDNDREREG
+1460 AVGTTDNDRESAG
-1473 WSTADAEKQTSHAY
+1473 WSTADAENQTSHAY
-1487 PLVYDSTLR
+1487 PLVYDSSLG

-1532 FCEDNTVPRVLVD
+1532 FCEDNNVPRVLIND
-1545 ATGTSST
+1545 QGNST
-1552 EAMEYQSTTGSNG
+1552 EATEYQSTTGSNG
-1565 RNETQYVNWLQ
+1565 HNETQYVNWLQ

-1584 YDASVVKACNFGL
+1584 YNASVVKACNFGL
-1597 PTQFGLSTHK
+1597 PSQFGLPTQK
-1607 GTGYYIRLYVSPD
+1607 GAGYYIRLYVSP
-1620 NSGDDTA
+1620 NPSADDTA
-1627 MPTGAFYT
+1627 MPSGAFYT
-1635 IRRTY
+1635 IRRAY

-1835 RQPEIV
+1835 RQPETV

-1852 IRVKKPAAKG
+1852 IRVKKPATKG

>member
-49 VKFTA
+49 VTFTA

-137 DFDNYGGS
+137 EFDNYSGS

-172 HWKHHRPVKFEN
+172 HWKHHKPVKFEN
-184 NKFVEWYQDISNRW
+184 NEFVKWYQDVSNRW
-198 VGTEY
+198 IGTEY

-217 SIFYNLCYGAWKNYE
+217 SIFYNLCFGALKEYE
-232 DDSVS
+232 KDYVS
-237 PEWGLYKKDANGNL
+237 SDWGLYKKDGNGNL
-251 YQDFHVLPSNW
+251 YQDYHDLPSDW
-262 QSNIYLMNP
+262 QSDIYLMNP
-271 GNEDW
+271 GNPNWQNYLEDR
-276 QKYLMDRNNEVY
+276 YNEVY
-288 ENYAFDGYQVDQ
+288 ANYDFDGYQIDQ
-300 LGDPKADVFEKKGT
+300 LGGRGDVFEK
-314 NIDGTK
+314 NGTK
-320 IDLQLNYRHFLKAMK
+320 IDLEYNYGLFLKAMK
-335 GHRKDKRLVMNCIGD
+335 GHRKDKRLVMNSVQSYGA
-350 FGTHDICDAK
+350 HHICNAR
-360 LDDGTRAVDFC
+360 LADGTPTVDFC
-371 YNELWSDHANFSDL
+371 YNELWEKQPNFESL
-385 FQVIQDNDR
+385 FEIIKSNDK
-394 ESEHNYQTVFAA
+394 ESEHSLQTVFAA
-406 YINYDKADH
+406 YINYNKADH
-415 AWDYEDKNVNTP
+415 AWDYADQNVNTP

-439 GGSHLEMGDHMLTR
+439 GGSHIEMGDHMLTR
-453 EYFPAKPLAMTK
+453 EYFPAKPLAMTDD
-465 ELKERLVH
+465 LKQRLIH

-484 LRGIDSKAAFTPTIR
+484 LRGIDSKAAFTPTIS
-499 SSTHPIN
+499 SSTHAIN
-506 AWPPQEYKITA
+506 AWPPQGRKITA

-531 NFRNTNDLSWRDL
+531 NFSNTDDLSWRDL
-544 EGTRPAPEK
+544 EGTRPAPVTQT
-553 LENVQITYTTSRH
+553 NVQITYTTSRH
-566 ITKVWTATPDKNG
+566 ITNVWTATPDKNG
-579 GVPMELSFT
+579 GVPMKLPFT
-588 QTGNDVSVTVP
+588 QDGNNVSVTVP

-611 KEEEENMYIIGDAMG
+611 TKEEENMYIFGDAIG
-626 TWDLKDAKEM
+626 TWDLNNAKEM
-636 VRSTDGRTFSMTV
+636 TRSTDGRTFSMTV
-649 HLEAGKQF
+649 RLEAGKPF

-663 DYNTNYSYYAEYKN
+663 DWGTNYSYYAEYEN
-677 FEFKSGYNSANLLVS
+677 YQFNSGINSANLLVS
-692 KSTVAYSDYKF
+692 KSSGQTYSDYKF

-720 RIYVNKAAKLYDK
+720 KIYVNKAAATYDK
-733 LYVIGDATQA
+733 LYVVGSATKA
-743 KWDLTK
+743 GWDLTK
-749 AIPLTKSEN
+749 AIPLEKSAS
-758 GFEYSGTCLIISDG
+758 GFEYSGNCVITGNG
-772 TKEFKFVTNTAN
+772 TNEFKFVTSNTD
-784 NWNQDQ
+784 WNQDH

-797 NDIVKYDG
+797 NDIVKFNRTDD
-805 NIDHDY
+805 N
-811 KWVFSKEQ
+811 KWVFTNEQ

-847 GAFGVGSWENY
+847 GAFGGEWANY
-858 TTEMKRKVAD
+858 TTEMNHKMAD
-868 DVFTYTFKTGNWNET
+868 DVFTYTFTTDNSTGN
-883 EKKEYKYLRFK
+883 KYIRFK
-894 IVNGDFSDIYAPS
+894 IDNGEFNDIYAPS
-907 GDNNVSLTA
+907 GTQDVPLTA
-916 GTFATVPVDNNTTPN
+916 GVFATVPVDNTKTPN
-931 PSAGDEARSWSF
+931 PSAGNKDRSWYFS
-943 ETKPNTTYTIMV
+943 TKAKTTYTIMV
-955 KNVNSGGY
+955 KNVNVGGY
-963 YYDKGLAIAY
+963 YHDKGLAIAY
-973 FEEPTYDKA
+973 FEEPAYDKA
-982 ASGGNPQLVVPGN
+982 KDSNPQLVVPGN
-995 SLDGTKFVQCGG
+995 TLDGTQFVQCGG

-1019 SGDFNFKFYSP
+1019 SGDFKFKFYSP

-1059 ELGPNDN
+1059 ELGPET
-1066 NYDGRNLLYTLPA
+1066 YDFVGRNLLYTIPA
-1079 AKAKGKVRINLW
+1079 AKATGKVRINLW

-1111 ENHDNITYYMVL
+1111 ANHDNITYYMVL

-1134 ERIGN
+1134 ERIGG

-1161 GEFGYYIES
+1161 GEFGYHIES

-1182 AYYPLGLKAGL
+1182 AYYPLGLKDGL
-1193 ADYYPNST
+1193 AEYYPNST
-1201 SHAEGGDFEGN
+1201 SHKEGGDFEGN

-1283 IVGNLNAADKYSS
+1283 IVGNLNDADKGSA
-1296 DPFSIHMQLPAYQR
+1296 DPFKMEMQKADYQR
-1310 KLTKYWYK
+1310 KLKKYWYK
-1318 GGRLYDREQ
+1318 GGRLYDTEQ
-1327 AAADSIVYRVT
+1327 AAPDSIVYRVT

-1355 FDNATLKTAETSA
+1355 FDNATLQSAAAPSA
-1368 DVTPLWKNAI
+1368 DILALWKNAI
-1378 RPQEEWLHPYSGQK
+1378 RPQEEWLHPYSGSGVS
-1392 DYTGVNA
+1392 DYTGVDA

-1406 YTRRK
+1406 YTRR
-1411 DANGNII
+1411 NI

-1423 QQMISFTPQGESFTF
+1423 QQMISFTPEGESFTF

-1447 LITDN
+1447 FITDN

-1460 AVGVNDNDREREG
+1460 AVGTTDNDRESAG
-1473 WSTADAEKQTSHAY
+1473 WSTADAENQTSHAY
-1487 PLVYDSTLR
+1487 PLVYDSSLG

-1518 GFAFAWDKSFANLS
+1518 GFAFAWGKSFANLS
-1532 FCEDNTVPRVLVD
+1532 FCEDNNVPRVLIND
-1545 ATGTSST
+1545 QGNST
-1552 EAMEYQSTTGSNG
+1552 EATEYQSTTGSNG
-1565 RNETQYVNWLQ
+1565 HNETQYVNWLQ
-1576 PCRNLSDT
+1576 PCPNLSDT
-1584 YDASVVKACNFGL
+1584 YDESVVKACNFGL
-1597 PTQFGLSTHK
+1597 PSQK
-1607 GTGYYIRLYVSPD
+1607 GTGYYIRLYVSQN

-1640 TFSTPIDPKNPVGDY
+1640 TFSTPIDPKNPVGEY

-1780 QQHWDSDQKKTIGFF
+1780 QKHLDSDQKKTIGFF

-1809 QIDKSFYEAAAKG
+1809 QIDKSFYDAAAKG

>member
-1 MILRHRISFLLL
+1 MLL

-27 DIVSELT
+27 DIVSDLKI
-34 LSLSTDSACY
+34 SLSTDKACY
-44 KPGST
+44 APGST
-49 VKFTA
+49 VTFTA
-54 DGDLPSGK
+54 VGDLPAGK

-67 YRHNNTFIEK
+67 YRHNNTFIHKEK
-77 HTFTSKTWTWTAP
+77 VTSKTWTWTP
-90 DTDYMGYM
+90 PNTDYMGYM
-98 VDLYYMEWKGDIG
+98 VDLYYMEWTGDVG
-111 TEHIIGAIA
+111 TEHIIGTIA

-125 DWKRF
+125 DWTRF

-137 DFDNYGGS
+137 EFDDYNKT
-145 IDKNANIEAEMKYLN
+145 IDKYANIEAEMKYLN

-172 HWKHHRPVKFEN
+172 QWKHHRPVKFEN
-184 NKFVEWYQDISNRW
+184 GKFVEWYQDISNRW
-198 VGTEY
+198 IGTEY
-203 VKKYIEVQHRYGMK
+203 VKKYIDVQHRYGMK
-217 SIFYNLCYGAWKNYE
+217 SIFYNLCFGAWKDYRNDGVSE
-232 DDSVS
+232 D
-237 PEWGLYKKDANGNL
+237 WGLYKKDSNGNL
-251 YQDFHVLPSNW
+251 YQDYHDLPSNW
-262 QSNIYLMNP
+262 QSDIYLMNP
-271 GNEDW
+271 GSGEW
-276 QKYLMDRNNEVY
+276 QEYLKARNNEVY
-288 ENYAFDGYQVDQ
+288 DNYGFDGYQIDQ
-300 LGDPKADVFEKKGT
+300 LGGRGDVFEK
-314 NIDGTK
+314 DGNN
-320 IDLQLNYRHFLKAMK
+320 IDLQYNYGLFLKAMK
-335 GHRKDKRLVMNCIGD
+335 GHRKDKRLVMNCIDG
-350 FGTHDICDAK
+350 FGTHHICKAK

-371 YNELWSDHANFSDL
+371 YNEVWGGQASFSDL
-385 FQVIQDNDR
+385 FQIIKDNDR
-394 ESEHNYQTVFAA
+394 ESDHSLQTVFAA
-406 YINYDKADH
+406 YINYNKADH
-415 AWDYEDKNVNTP
+415 AWDYNDKNVNTP

-453 EYFPAKPLAMTK
+453 EYFPAKPLAMTD
-465 ELKERLVH
+465 ELKQRLIH
-473 YYDFMTAYQNI
+473 YYDFQTAYQNL
-484 LRGIDSKAAFTPTIR
+484 LRGIDSKAAFTPTIS
-499 SSTHPIN
+499 SSTHAIN
-506 AWPPQEYKITA
+506 AWPPLAHRITA

-531 NFRNTNDLSWRDL
+531 NFLNTDDLSWRDL

-553 LENVQITYTTSRH
+553 QTNVQITYTTSRH
-566 ITKVWTATPDKNG
+566 ITKVWTATPDMNG

-611 KEEEENMYIIGDAMG
+611 TDEEENMYIIGDA
-626 TWDLKDAKEM
+626 TQAEWDLAKAQPM
-636 VRSTDGRTFSMTV
+636 IKSTDGKTFGMTV

-712 VTLDLNNM
+712 ITLDLNNM

-733 LYVIGDATQA
+733 LYVIGSATQA
-743 KWDLTK
+743 ERDLTK

-772 TKEFKFVTNTAN
+772 TKEFKFMTDNTADK
-784 NWNQDQ
+784 WNQDQ

-805 NIDHDY
+805 NIEHDY
-811 KWVFSKEQ
+811 KWVFSKEK

-916 GTFATVPVDNNTTPN
+916 GTFATVPVDNSTTPN

-963 YYDKGLAIAY
+963 YHDKGLAIAY

-1007 AYWYLDVDLSGN
+1007 AYWYLDVDLTAN
-1019 SGDFNFKFYSP
+1019 NGDFKFKFYSP
-1030 KDKEYIG
+1030 TDKEYIG
-1037 AYNHQMNTID
+1037 AYNHEMNTV
-1047 NLSFTQFYWGNN
+1047 NTLSFTNFYWGNN
-1059 ELGPNDN
+1059 ELGFET
-1066 NYDGRNLLYTLPA
+1066 YDLYGRNLLYTLPA
-1079 AKAKGKVRINLW
+1079 DKAKGKVRINLW
-1091 KVGKDSKTGET
+1091 KVGKDSNTDET
-1102 TWKFYVANN
+1102 TWTFYIANH
-1111 ENHDNITYYMVL
+1111 ENLDNITYNMVL

-1161 GEFGYYIES
+1161 GDFGYYIES

-1177 CHAIN
+1177 CHSIN
-1182 AYYPLGLKAGL
+1182 AGYPLGLKTEL
-1193 ADYYPNST
+1193 PDYYPNGT
-1201 SHAEGGDFEGN
+1201 SHEEGGAFEDN
-1212 YSNDAG
+1212 YSKDAG

-1230 VNGEVEFK
+1230 VNGDAEFH
-1238 FSSKA
+1238 FSSSA
-1243 MESYGGKSVTWIFNP
+1243 MEHYNGKSVTWIFNP

-1271 NFGGTEAATGYS
+1271 NFGGEEATSGYS
-1283 IVGNLNAADKYSS
+1283 LVGNLNAADTSNPYE
-1296 DPFSIHMQLPAYQR
+1296 IQMQLPAYQR

-1318 GGRLYDREQ
+1318 GGRLYDTEQ

-1338 VNRPANGW
+1338 VNRPASGW
-1346 KTDGYTIVV
+1346 KSGGYVMVV
-1355 FDNATLKTAETSA
+1355 FDNATLQSAATPSA
-1368 DVTPLWKNAI
+1368 DIYALWQNAI
-1378 RPQEEWLHPYSGQK
+1378 RPQEEWLHPYSGSNES
-1392 DYTGVNA
+1392 DYTGVDA
-1399 TALKGGL
+1399 MALKGGL
-1406 YTRRK
+1406 YTRRRGES
-1411 DANGNII
+1411 GNII

-1438 SLNTTTSTY
+1438 SVNATTSTY
-1447 LITDN
+1447 SITDN
-1452 KRLYILGP
+1452 DALFIMGP
-1460 AVGVNDNDREREG
+1460 AVG
-1473 WSTADAEKQTSHAY
+1473 TADADREQAGWNSDQPDTQTDHAY
-1487 PLVYDSTLR
+1487 RLTYDSTLG

-1509 QPVPMAANR
+1509 QPVPMAA
-1518 GFAFAWDKSFANLS
+1518 GKLFAFAYNKQFNNLFFS
-1532 FCEDNTVPRVLVD
+1532 EDGDVPRALID
-1545 ATGTSST
+1545 AGGNST
-1552 EAMEYQSTTGSNG
+1552 EAIAYAAETGTNG
-1565 RNETQYVNWLQ
+1565 KYDTQYVNWLR
-1576 PCRNLSDT
+1576 PHDSGADT
-1584 YDASVVKACNFGL
+1584 YDANVVNACRFSL
-1597 PTQFGLSTHK
+1597 PTNTDG
-1607 GTGYYIRLYVSPD
+1607 GYYIRLYTKP
-1620 NSGDDTA
+1620 GDTDTSLPKSA
-1627 MPTGAFYT
+1627 YYT
-1635 IRRTY
+1635 IRRAY
-1640 TFSTPIDPKNPVGDY
+1640 TFSTPVDPKNSVDFY
-1655 KTFKTFSDYYAVVL
+1655 NTFKTFSDYHAVVI
-1669 PDGVDALYVD
+1669 PTGIEALYVSSAD
-1679 NANKQKHT
+1679 KAT
-1687 VTLKTYPL
+1687 RTLTTTKYPL
-1695 LWIGE
+1695 YETGG

-1709 VILATKNGATS
+1709 VILVESKSVTGTS
-1720 GKSGEIVKTDMSFDY
+1720 GTIVKSTESLDY
-1735 HSDPTFAE
+1735 YSDPTFAE
-1743 VGYGS
+1743 ADYS
-1748 KPAYNMLKSQITRTK
+1748 FKPTVNMLKPQITRTK
-1763 LPYAASGGNSY
+1763 LPYNDGNYY
-1774 NYLFSF
+1774 NYLFAY
-1780 QQHWDSDQKKTIGFF
+1780 QKRWDSDQKKTIGFF
-1795 RAGAANNPV
+1795 EAGAANNPV

-1809 QIDKSFYEAAAKG
+1809 QIDKSFNDAAAKG

-1835 RQPEIV
+1835 RQPETV

-1852 IRVKKPAAKG
+1852 IRVKKPATKG

>member
-1 MILRHRISFLLL
+1 MLL

-27 DIVSELT
+27 DIVWESTQLE
-34 LSLSTDSACY
+34 LSTDKACY
-44 KPGST
+44 APGST
-49 VKFTA
+49 VTFTA
-54 DGDLPSGK
+54 DGDLPSNK

-77 HTFTSKTWTWTAP
+77 HTITSKTWTWTAP

-98 VDLYYMEWKGDIG
+98 VDLYYMDWNGDIG

-137 DFDNYGGS
+137 EFDNNGGS
-145 IDKNANIEAEMKYLN
+145 IDKDANIEAEMKYLN

-172 HWKHHRPVKFEN
+172 HWKHHRPVKYEN
-184 NKFVEWYQDISNRW
+184 GNFVEWYQDISNRW
-198 VGTEY
+198 VGTKY
-203 VKKYIEVQHRYGMK
+203 VKKYIDVQHRYGMK
-217 SIFYNLCYGAWKNYE
+217 SIFYNLCYGAWKDY
-232 DDSVS
+232 DKDSVN
-237 PEWGLYKKDANGNL
+237 PEWGLYKKDGSQVLHA
-251 YQDFHVLPSNW
+251 LPSDW

-271 GNEDW
+271 GNPNW
-276 QKYLMDRNNEVY
+276 QFYLMDRNNEVY
-288 ENYAFDGYQVDQ
+288 DNYAFDGYQVDQ
-300 LGDPKADVFEKKGT
+300 LGDPKADVFEK
-314 NIDGTK
+314 NGTK
-320 IDLQLNYRHFLKAMK
+320 IDLEYNYGLFLKAMK
-335 GHRKDKRLVMNCIGD
+335 GHRNDKRLVMNSVG
-350 FGTHDICDAK
+350 GYGAHRICEAR
-360 LDDGTRAVDFC
+360 LEDGTPTVDFC
-371 YNELWSDHANFSDL
+371 YNEVWGEQASFSDL
-385 FQVIQDNDR
+385 FQIIQDNDR
-394 ESEHNYQTVFAA
+394 ESEHDLQTVFAA
-406 YINYDKADH
+406 YINYNKADH
-415 AWDYEDKNVNTP
+415 PWDWDEKERNVNTP

-453 EYFPAKPLAMTK
+453 EYFPAKPLGMT
-465 ELKERLVH
+465 EDLKQRLIH
-473 YYDFMTAYQNI
+473 YYDFQTAYQNI
-484 LRGIDSKAAFTPTIR
+484 LRGIDSKAAFTPTIS
-499 SSTHPIN
+499 SSTHAIN
-506 AWPPQEYKITA
+506 AWPPQGRKITA

-531 NFRNTNDLSWRDL
+531 NFSNTDDLSWRDL
-544 EGTRPAPEK
+544 EGTRPAPVTQT
-553 LENVQITYTTSRH
+553 NVQITYTTSRK

-579 GVPMELSFT
+579 GVPMELPFT
-588 QTGNDVSVTVP
+588 QDGDNVSVTVP

-611 KEEEENMYIIGDAMG
+611 TEEEENMYIIGDAIG
-626 TWDLKDAKEM
+626 TWDLNDARAKEM
-636 VRSTDGRTFSMTV
+636 TRSTDGRTFSMTV
-649 HLEAGKQF
+649 HLDAGKEF

-663 DYNTNYSYYAEYKN
+663 NWNTNFSYCAEYDKYQFNSGINSGNLRFRKN
-677 FEFKSGYNSANLLVS
+677 TPS
-692 KSTVAYSDYKF
+692 SDPDHKF
-703 TVSETGDYY
+703 TVKETGEYY
-712 VTLDLNNM
+712 ITLDLNNM
-720 RIYVNKAAKLYDK
+720 RIYVNKAGAATYDK
-733 LYVIGDATQA
+733 LYVVGSATKA
-743 KWDLTK
+743 DWDLTK
-749 AIPLTKSEN
+749 AIPLEKAANE
-758 GFEYSGTCLIISDG
+758 FEYSGNCEITSDG
-772 TKEFKFVTNTAN
+772 TKEFKFVTNNTADS
-784 NWNQDQ
+784 WNEQDQ
-790 FVKGATE
+790 FVKRAMD
-797 NDIVKYDG
+797 NDIDIVKFDRT
-805 NIDHDY
+805 NEHDY
-811 KWVFSKEQ
+811 KWKFTKEQ

-847 GAFGVGSWENY
+847 GAFGGEWKNY
-858 TTEMKRKVAD
+858 TTEMNRKMAD
-868 DVFTYTFKTGNWNET
+868 DVFTYTFTTDNST
-883 EKKEYKYLRFK
+883 PTKYIRFK
-894 IVNGDFSDIYAPS
+894 IVNGEFDGIYAPS
-907 GDNNVSLTA
+907 GENDVPLTA
-916 GTFATVPVDNNTTPN
+916 GTFANVPVNNTTTPN
-931 PSAGDEARSWSF
+931 PSAGNKDRSWWFS
-943 ETKPNTTYTIMV
+943 TQANTTYTIMV

-963 YYDKGLAIAY
+963 YHDKGLAIAY
-973 FEEPTYDKA
+973 FEEPAYDKA
-982 ASGGNPQLVVPGN
+982 VTNGNPQLVVPGN
-995 SLDGTKFVQCGG
+995 ALDGKQFVQCGG

-1019 SGDFNFKFYSP
+1019 SGDFKFKFYSP

-1037 AYNHQMNTID
+1037 AYNHEMNTIND
-1047 NLSFTQFYWGNN
+1047 LSFTQFYWGNN
-1059 ELGPNDN
+1059 ELGPDIID
-1066 NYDGRNLLYTLPA
+1066 YKGRNLLYTLPA

-1091 KVGKDSKTGET
+1091 KVGKDNMTGET

-1134 ERIGN
+1134 ERIGD

-1161 GEFGYYIES
+1161 GEFGYHIES
-1170 SDGKKYS
+1170 SDGTKYS
-1177 CHAIN
+1177 CHAVN
-1182 AYYPLGLKAGL
+1182 AYYPLGMKPYL

-1201 SHAEGGDFEGN
+1201 SHKEGGDFEGN

-1230 VNGEVEFK
+1230 VNSGTEFK
-1238 FSSKA
+1238 FSSKE
-1243 MESYGGKSVTWIFNP
+1243 MENRGGKSVTWIFNP

-1283 IVGNLNAADKYSS
+1283 IVGNLNDDDKYSD
-1296 DPFSIHMQLPAYQR
+1296 DPFDMHMQLPAYQR
-1310 KLTKYWYK
+1310 QLTKYWYK
-1318 GGRLYDREQ
+1318 DGRLYENEQ
-1327 AAADSIVYRVT
+1327 AAPDSIVYRVT
-1338 VNRPANGW
+1338 VNRPADGW
-1346 KTDGYTIVV
+1346 KTGGYTIVV
-1355 FDNATLKTAETSA
+1355 FDNETLQKAAAPNPDFTA
-1368 DVTPLWKNAI
+1368 LWEKAI
-1378 RPQEEWLHPYSGQK
+1378 RPQEEWLHPYSGSGIS
-1392 DYTGVNA
+1392 DYTGVDA

-1406 YTRRK
+1406 YTRR
-1411 DANGNII
+1411 NI

-1423 QQMISFTPQGESFTF
+1423 QQMISFTPQGDSFTF

-1447 LITDN
+1447 FITDN

-1460 AVGVNDNDREREG
+1460 AVGVTDNDREREG

-1487 PLVYDSTLR
+1487 PLVYDSSLG

-1532 FCEDNTVPRVLVD
+1532 FCEDDNAPRVLVD

-1552 EAMEYQSTTGSNG
+1552 EATDYQSTTGSKG
-1565 RNETQYVNWLQ
+1565 HNETQYVNWLQ

-1584 YDASVVKACNFGL
+1584 YAASVVKACNFGL
-1597 PTQFGLSTHK
+1597 PTQT
-1607 GTGYYIRLYVSPD
+1607 GTGYYIRLYVSPN

-1640 TFSTPIDPKNPVGDY
+1640 KFSTPIDPKNPVGDY

-1679 NANKQKHT
+1679 KADKQKRT

-1695 LWIGE
+1695 QWIGG

-1709 VILATKNGATS
+1709 VILATKDGAAWGTS
-1720 GKSGEIVKTDMSFDY
+1720 GDIVKTDMSFDY
-1735 HSDPTFAE
+1735 HSQPEYAA
-1743 VGYGS
+1743 S
-1748 KPAYNMLKSQITRTK
+1748 SPADNLLKSQIERTK
-1763 LPYAASGGNSY
+1763 LSYVASDGNGY

-1780 QQHWDSDQKKTIGFF
+1780 QQHLEGDQKKTIGFF

-1809 QIDKSFYEAAAKG
+1809 QIYKSFNEAAAKG

-1847 YTLQG
+1847 DCYTLQG

>member
-1 MILRHRISFLLL
+1 MLL
-13 TVCLLFLPSAASAV
+13 TVCLLFLPSAARAV
-27 DIVSELT
+27 GIVWESTQLE
-34 LSLSTDSACY
+34 LSTDKACY
-44 KPGST
+44 EPGST
-49 VKFTA
+49 VTFTA
-54 DGDLPSGK
+54 DGNLPSDK

-77 HTFTSKTWTWTAP
+77 HTITSKTWTWTP
-90 DTDYMGYM
+90 PKTDYMGYM
-98 VDLYYMEWKGDIG
+98 VDLYYMEWNGDVG

-137 DFDNYGGS
+137 DFDDYNKS
-145 IDKNANIEAEMKYLN
+145 IDKNANIEEEMKYLN

-172 HWKHHRPVKFEN
+172 HWKHHKPVKFREDGSLDP
-184 NKFVEWYQDISNRW
+184 WYQDISNRW

-203 VKKYIEVQHRYGMK
+203 VKKYIDVQHRYGMK
-217 SIFYNLCYGAWKNYE
+217 SIFYNLCFGAWKGYE
-232 DDSVS
+232 NDYVS
-237 PEWGLYKKDANGNL
+237 PDWGLYKKDANGNL
-251 YQDFHVLPSNW
+251 YQDFHDLPSNW
-262 QSNIYLMNP
+262 QSDIYLMNP
-271 GNEDW
+271 GNPHWQNYLEDR
-276 QKYLMDRNNEVY
+276 YNEVY
-288 ENYAFDGYQVDQ
+288 ANYDFDGYQIDQ
-300 LGDPKADVFEKKGT
+300 LGGRGNVFEKNGNT
-314 NIDGTK
+314 
-320 IDLQLNYRHFLKAMK
+320 IDLEYNYELFLRAMK
-335 GHRKDKRLVMNCIGD
+335 GHRKDKRLVMNGVQSY
-350 FGTHDICDAK
+350 GAHRICRAK
-360 LDDGTRAVDFC
+360 LDDGTRTVDFC
-371 YNELWSDHANFSDL
+371 YNELWEKQPNFESL

-394 ESEHNYQTVFAA
+394 ESEHNLQTVFAA
-406 YINYDKADH
+406 YINYNKADH
-415 AWDYEDKNVNTP
+415 AWDYKDQNVNTP

-453 EYFPAKPLAMTK
+453 EYFPAKPLAMTD
-465 ELKERLVH
+465 ELKQRLIH
-473 YYDFMTAYQNI
+473 YYDFQTAYQNL

-499 SSTHPIN
+499 SSTHAIN
-506 AWPPQEYKITA
+506 AWPPQGYKITA

-531 NFRNTNDLSWRDL
+531 NFSNTDDLSWRDL
-544 EGTRPAPEK
+544 EGTRPAPVTQT
-553 LENVQITYTTSRH
+553 NVQITYTTSRH
-566 ITKVWTATPDKNG
+566 ITNVWTATPDKNG
-579 GVPMELSFT
+579 GVPMELPFT
-588 QTGNDVSVTVP
+588 QDGNNVSVTVP

-611 KEEEENMYIIGDAMG
+611 TKEEENMYIIGDAIG
-626 TWDLKDAKEM
+626 TWDLNNAKEM
-636 VRSTDGRTFSMTV
+636 TRSTDGRTFSMTV
-649 HLEAGKQF
+649 SLEAGQPF

-663 DYNTNYSYYAEYKN
+663 DWGTNFSYCAEYENYEFNSGINSGNLRFRKN
-677 FEFKSGYNSANLLVS
+677 DPS
-692 KSTVAYSDYKF
+692 SDPDHKF
-703 TVSETGDYY
+703 TVKETGDYY
-712 VTLDLNNM
+712 ITLDLNNM
-720 RIYVNKAAKLYDK
+720 KIYVNKATATYDK
-733 LYVIGDATQA
+733 LYVVGSATEA
-743 KWDLTK
+743 VWDLTK
-749 AIPLTKSEN
+749 AIPLEKSAN
-758 GFEYSGTCLIISDG
+758 GFEYSGTCLITSDG
-772 TKEFKFVTNTAN
+772 TKEFKFMTNNTAN

-797 NDIVKYDG
+797 NDIVKYSGAD
-805 NIDHDY
+805 N

-847 GAFGVGSWENY
+847 GAFGGEWANY
-858 TTEMKRKVAD
+858 TTEMNHKMAD
-868 DVFTYTFKTGNWNET
+868 DVFTYTFTTDNSTGN
-883 EKKEYKYLRFK
+883 KYIRFK
-894 IVNGDFSDIYAPS
+894 IDNGEFNDIYAPS
-907 GDNNVSLTA
+907 GTQDVLLTA
-916 GTFATVPVDNNTTPN
+916 GVFATVPVDNTTTPN
-931 PSAGDEARSWSF
+931 PSTGNDGKSWYF
-943 ETKPNTTYTIMV
+943 PFKQNTTYTIMV
-955 KNVNSGGY
+955 KNVNVGGY
-963 YYDKGLAIAY
+963 YHDKGLAIAY
-973 FEEPTYDKA
+973 FEESAYDKA
-982 ASGGNPQLVVPGN
+982 KDSNPQLVVPGN
-995 SLDGTKFVQCGG
+995 TLDGTQFVQCGG

-1019 SGDFNFKFYSP
+1019 SGDFKFKFYSP

-1059 ELGPNDN
+1059 ELGPET
-1066 NYDGRNLLYTLPA
+1066 YDLYGRNLLYTLPA
-1079 AKAKGKVRINLW
+1079 DKAKGKVRINLW

-1102 TWKFYVANN
+1102 IWKFYVANN
-1111 ENHDNITYYMVL
+1111 ENLDNITYYMVL

-1134 ERIGN
+1134 ERIGG

-1161 GEFGYYIES
+1161 GEFGYHIES

-1201 SHAEGGDFEGN
+1201 SHKEGGDFEGN

-1271 NFGGTEAATGYS
+1271 NFGGEEATSGYS
-1283 IVGNLNAADKYSS
+1283 LVGNLNADDKDSE
-1296 DPFSIHMQLPAYQR
+1296 PFSIHMQKPAYQR

-1318 GGRLYDREQ
+1318 GGRLYDTEQ

-1355 FDNATLKTAETSA
+1355 FDNATLQSAAAPSA
-1368 DVTPLWKNAI
+1368 DILALWKNAI
-1378 RPQEEWLHPYSGQK
+1378 RPQEEWLHPYSGSGLN

-1406 YTRRK
+1406 YTRR
-1411 DANGNII
+1411 NI

-1447 LITDN
+1447 FITDN

-1460 AVGVNDNDREREG
+1460 AVGATDDDRESAG
-1473 WSTADAEKQTSHAY
+1473 WSTADAENQTSHAY
-1487 PLVYDSTLR
+1487 PLVYDSSLG

-1509 QPVPMAANR
+1509 QPVPMAANS
-1518 GFAFAWDKSFANLS
+1518 GFAFAWGKSFANLS
-1532 FCEDNTVPRVLVD
+1532 FCEDNNVPRALIND
-1545 ATGTSST
+1545 QGNST
-1552 EAMEYQSTTGSNG
+1552 EATEYQSTTGSNG
-1565 RNETQYVNWLQ
+1565 HNETQYVNWLQ

-1584 YDASVVKACNFGL
+1584 YNASVVKACNFGL
-1597 PTQFGLSTHK
+1597 PSQK
-1607 GTGYYIRLYVSPD
+1607 GTGYYIRLYVSQ
-1620 NSGDDTA
+1620 NTSADDTA
-1627 MPTGAFYT
+1627 MPTEAFYT
-1635 IRRTY
+1635 IRRAY

-1835 RQPEIV
+1835 RQPETV

-1852 IRVKKPAAKG
+1852 IRVKKPATKG

>member
-1 MILRHRISFLLL
+1 MLL

-27 DIVSELT
+27 DIVWESTQLE
-34 LSLSTDSACY
+34 LSTDKACY
-44 KPGST
+44 APGST
-49 VKFTA
+49 VTFTA

-77 HTFTSKTWTWTAP
+77 HTITSKTWTWTAP

-137 DFDNYGGS
+137 EFDNYGGS
-145 IDKNANIEAEMKYLN
+145 INKNANIEEEMKYLN

-172 HWKHHRPVKFEN
+172 HWKHHKPVKFRADGSLDP
-184 NKFVEWYQDISNRW
+184 WYQDISNRW

-203 VKKYIEVQHRYGMK
+203 VKKYIDVQHRYGMK
-217 SIFYNLCYGAWKNYE
+217 SIFYNLCYGAWKDYRDDHVSE
-232 DDSVS
+232 D
-237 PEWGLYKKDANGNL
+237 WGLYKKDGNDNF
-251 YQDFHVLPSNW
+251 YQDHHDLPSNW
-262 QSNIYLMNP
+262 QSDIYLMNP
-271 GNEDW
+271 GNPNWQNYLEDR
-276 QKYLMDRNNEVY
+276 YNEVY
-288 ENYAFDGYQVDQ
+288 DNYGFDGYQIDQ
-300 LGDPKADVFEKKGT
+300 LGGRGDVFEK
-314 NIDGTK
+314 NGTK
-320 IDLQLNYRHFLKAMK
+320 IDLEYNYGLFLKAMK
-335 GHRKDKRLVMNCIGD
+335 GHRKDKRLVMNSVQSYGA
-350 FGTHDICDAK
+350 HHICNAR
-360 LDDGTRAVDFC
+360 LADGTPTVDFC
-371 YNELWSDHANFSDL
+371 YNELWKSQASFSDL

-394 ESEHNYQTVFAA
+394 ESEHDLQTVFAA
-406 YINYDKADH
+406 YINYNKADH
-415 AWDYEDKNVNTP
+415 AWDYADQNVNTP

-439 GGSHLEMGDHMLTR
+439 GGSHIEMGDHMLTR
-453 EYFPAKPLAMTK
+453 EYFPAKPLAMTD
-465 ELKERLVH
+465 ELKKKLVH
-473 YYDFMTAYQNI
+473 YYDFQTAYQNI
-484 LRGIDSKAAFTPTIR
+484 LRGIDSKAAFTPTI
-499 SSTHPIN
+499 SSSSHAIN
-506 AWPPQEYKITA
+506 AWPPQGRKITA

-531 NFRNTNDLSWRDL
+531 NFLNTDDLSWRDL
-544 EGTRPAPEK
+544 EGTRPAPVTQT
-553 LENVQITYTTSRH
+553 NVQITYTTSRH
-566 ITKVWTATPDKNG
+566 ITNVWTATPDKNG
-579 GVPMELSFT
+579 GVPMELPFT
-588 QTGNDVSVTVP
+588 QDGNNVSVTVP

-611 KEEEENMYIIGDAMG
+611 TEEEENMYIIGDAIG
-626 TWDLKDAKEM
+626 TWDLNNAKQM
-636 VRSTDGRTFSMTV
+636 TRSADGRTFSMKV
-649 HLEAGKQF
+649 YLDAGKEF

-663 DYNTNYSYYAEYKN
+663 DWGTNFCYCAEYPDYQFN
-677 FEFKSGYNSANLLVS
+677 SGINSGNLLFRKNTS
-692 KSTVAYSDYKF
+692 SDPDYKF
-703 TVSETGDYY
+703 TVNEKGDYHI
-712 VTLDLNNM
+712 TLDLNNM
-720 RIYVNKAAKLYDK
+720 KIYVNKAAATYDK
-733 LYVIGDATQA
+733 LYVVGNATQA
-743 KWDLTK
+743 GWDLTK
-749 AIPLTKSEN
+749 AIPLERSAN
-758 GFEYSGTCLIISDG
+758 GFEYSGNCEITG
-772 TKEFKFVTNTAN
+772 NRQNEFKFVTSNTD
-784 NWNQDQ
+784 WNQDH
-790 FVKGATE
+790 FVKGATD
-797 NDIVKYDG
+797 NDIVKFNRKDD
-805 NIDHDY
+805 N
-811 KWVFSKEQ
+811 KWVFTEEQ

-847 GAFGVGSWENY
+847 GAFGGEWKNY
-858 TTEMKRKVAD
+858 TTEMNRKMAD
-868 DVFTYTFKTGNWNET
+868 DVFTYTFNTGNST
-883 EKKEYKYLRFK
+883 DQYKYIRFK
-894 IVNGDFSDIYAPS
+894 IVNGKFNDIYAPS
-907 GDNNVSLTA
+907 GQSDDQLTA
-916 GTFATVPVDNNTTPN
+916 GTFVTVPVDNTTTPN
-931 PSAGDEARSWSF
+931 PSTGNDGKSWYF
-943 ETKPNTTYTIMV
+943 PIKQKTTYTIMV
-955 KNVNSGGY
+955 KNVNSAGY
-963 YYDKGLAIAY
+963 YHDNGLAIAY
-973 FEEPTYDKA
+973 FEEPAYDKVA
-982 ASGGNPQLVVPGN
+982 TNDNPQPQLVVPGN
-995 SLDGTKFVQCGG
+995 ALDGTQFVQCGG
-1007 AYWYLDVDLSGN
+1007 AYWYLDVDLTAN
-1019 SGDFNFKFYSP
+1019 NGDFKFKFYSP
-1030 KDKEYIG
+1030 TDKEYIG
-1037 AYNHQMNTID
+1037 AYNHEMNTV
-1047 NLSFTQFYWGNN
+1047 NTLSFTNFYWGNN
-1059 ELGPNDN
+1059 ELGPNTNDQ
-1066 NYDGRNLLYTLPA
+1066 YGRNLLYTLPA
-1079 AKAKGKVRINLW
+1079 DKAKGKVRINLW
-1091 KVGKDSKTGET
+1091 KVGKDSNTDET
-1102 TWKFYVANN
+1102 TWKFYIANH
-1111 ENHDNITYYMVL
+1111 ENLDNITYYMVL

-1134 ERIGN
+1134 ERIGG

-1161 GEFGYYIES
+1161 GEFGYHIES
-1170 SDGKKYS
+1170 SDGNKYS

-1182 AYYPLGLKAGL
+1182 ADYPLGMYPGL
-1193 ADYYPNST
+1193 ADYYPNSE
-1201 SHAEGGDFEGN
+1201 SHAEGGEFEGN
-1212 YSNDAG
+1212 YSKDAG

-1230 VNGEVEFK
+1230 VNGEAEFK
-1238 FSSKA
+1238 FSA
-1243 MESYGGKSVTWIFNP
+1243 ATMNSYNGKSVTWIFNP

-1283 IVGNLNAADKYSS
+1283 IVGNLNAADKGSA
-1296 DPFSIHMQLPAYQR
+1296 DPFKMEMQKADYQR

-1318 GGRLYDREQ
+1318 GGRLYNTEQ
-1327 AAADSIVYRVT
+1327 AAPDSIVYRVT

-1355 FDNATLKTAETSA
+1355 FDNATLQSAAAPSA
-1368 DVTPLWKNAI
+1368 DILALWKNAI
-1378 RPQEEWLHPYSGQK
+1378 RPQEEWLHPYSGSGVS

-1406 YTRRK
+1406 YTRRTEQK
-1411 DANGNII
+1411 
-1418 QTDDV
+1418 DDV
-1423 QQMISFTPQGESFTF
+1423 QQMISFKPTGESFTF

-1447 LITDN
+1447 FITDN

-1460 AVGVNDNDREREG
+1460 AVGTTDNDRESAG
-1473 WSTADAEKQTSHAY
+1473 WSTADAENQTSHAY
-1487 PLVYDSTLR
+1487 PLVYDSSLG

-1509 QPVPMAANR
+1509 QPVPMAANS
-1518 GFAFAWDKSFANLS
+1518 GFAFAWGKSFANLS
-1532 FCEDNTVPRVLVD
+1532 FCEDNNVPRALIND
-1545 ATGTSST
+1545 QGNST
-1552 EAMEYQSTTGSNG
+1552 EATEYQSTTGSNG
-1565 RNETQYVNWLQ
+1565 HNETQYVNWLQ

-1584 YDASVVKACNFGL
+1584 YNASVVKACNFGL
-1597 PTQFGLSTHK
+1597 PSQK
-1607 GTGYYIRLYVSPD
+1607 GTGYYIRLYVSP
-1620 NSGDDTA
+1620 NTSADDTA

-1640 TFSTPIDPKNPVGDY
+1640 TFSTPIDPKNPVGEY

-1669 PDGVDALYVD
+1669 PDDVDALYVD

-1835 RQPEIV
+1835 RQPETV
-1841 DGGGDC
+1841 DGSGDC

-1852 IRVKKPAAKG
+1852 IRVKKPATKG

>member
-1 MILRHRISFLLL
+1 
-13 TVCLLFLPSAASAV
+13 
-27 DIVSELT
+27 
-34 LSLSTDSACY
+34 
-44 KPGST
+44 
-49 VKFTA
+49 
-54 DGDLPSGK
+54 
-62 EVYVR
+62 
-67 YRHNNTFIEK
+67 
-77 HTFTSKTWTWTAP
+77 
-90 DTDYMGYM
+90 
-98 VDLYYMEWKGDIG
+98 
-111 TEHIIGAIA
+111 
-120 VDVSS
+120 
-125 DWKRF
+125 
-130 PRYGFVA
+130 
-137 DFDNYGGS
+137 
-145 IDKNANIEAEMKYLN
+145 
-160 RLHINGVQFQDW
+160 
-172 HWKHHRPVKFEN
+172 
-184 NKFVEWYQDISNRW
+184 
-198 VGTEY
+198 
-203 VKKYIEVQHRYGMK
+203 MK
-217 SIFYNLCYGAWKNYE
+217 SIFYNLCYGALKDYE
-232 DDSVS
+232 KDYVS
-237 PEWGLYKKDANGNL
+237 SDWGLYKKDGNGNL
-251 YQDFHVLPSNW
+251 YQDFHDLPSDW
-262 QSNIYLMNP
+262 QSDIYLMNP
-271 GNEDW
+271 GNPNWQNYLEDR
-276 QKYLMDRNNEVY
+276 YNEVY
-288 ENYAFDGYQVDQ
+288 ANYDFDGYQIDQ
-300 LGDPKADVFEKKGT
+300 VGGRGDVFEKS
-314 NIDGTK
+314 GTK
-320 IDLQLNYRHFLKAMK
+320 IDLEYNYKLFLRAMK
-335 GHRKDKRLVMNCIGD
+335 GHRKDKRLVMNSVDGY
-350 FGTHDICDAK
+350 GAHHICDAK
-360 LDDGTRAVDFC
+360 LDDGTRTVDFC
-371 YNELWSDHANFSDL
+371 YNELWSDHANFSHL

-394 ESEHNYQTVFAA
+394 ESEHNLQTVFAA
-406 YINYDKADH
+406 YINYNKADH
-415 AWDYEDKNVNTP
+415 AWDYADKNVNTP

-439 GGSHLEMGDHMLTR
+439 GGSHIEMGDHMLTR
-453 EYFPAKPLAMTK
+453 EYFPAKPLAMTD
-465 ELKERLVH
+465 ELKKKLVH
-473 YYDFMTAYQNI
+473 YYDFQTAYQNI
-484 LRGIDSKAAFTPTIR
+484 LRGIDSKAAFTPTIS
-499 SSTHPIN
+499 SSTHAIN
-506 AWPPQEYKITA
+506 AWPPQGRKITA

-531 NFRNTNDLSWRDL
+531 NFSNTDDLSWRDL
-544 EGTRPAPEK
+544 EGTRPAPVTQT
-553 LENVQITYTTSRH
+553 NVQITYTTSRH
-566 ITKVWTATPDKNG
+566 ITNVWTATPDKNG
-579 GVPMELSFT
+579 GVPMKLSFT

-611 KEEEENMYIIGDAMG
+611 TEEEENMYIIGDAIG
-626 TWDLKDAKEM
+626 TWDLNDEKPKEM
-636 VRSTDGRTFSMTV
+636 TRSTDGRTFSMTV
-649 HLEAGKQF
+649 RLEAGQPF

-663 DYNTNYSYYAEYKN
+663 DWGTNFSYCAEYENYQFNSGINSGNLRFRKN
-677 FEFKSGYNSANLLVS
+677 TS
-692 KSTVAYSDYKF
+692 SDPDHKF
-703 TVSETGDYY
+703 TVKETGDYY
-712 VTLDLNNM
+712 ITLDLNNM
-720 RIYVNKAAKLYDK
+720 KIYVNKAAATYDK
-733 LYVIGDATQA
+733 LYVVGSATKA
-743 KWDLTK
+743 GWDLTK
-749 AIPLTKSEN
+749 AIPLTKSAS
-758 GFEYSGTCLIISDG
+758 GFEYSGNCVITGNG
-772 TKEFKFVTNTAN
+772 TNEFKFVTSNTD
-784 NWNQDQ
+784 WGQDH

-797 NDIVKYDG
+797 NDIVKYSGTGPGD
-805 NIDHDY
+805 N
-811 KWVFSKEQ
+811 KWVFTNEQ

-847 GAFGVGSWENY
+847 GAFGSNDWESY
-858 TTEMKRKVAD
+858 TTEMNHKMAD
-868 DVFTYTFKTGNWNET
+868 DVFTYTFTTDNSTGN
-883 EKKEYKYLRFK
+883 KYIRFK
-894 IVNGDFSDIYAPS
+894 IDNGEFNDIYAPS
-907 GDNNVSLTA
+907 GTQDVPLTA
-916 GTFATVPVDNNTTPN
+916 GVFANVPVDNTTTPN
-931 PSAGDEARSWSF
+931 PSTGNDGKSWCF
-943 ETKPNTTYTIMV
+943 PFKKNTTYTIMV
-955 KNVNSGGY
+955 KNVNVGGY
-963 YYDKGLAIAY
+963 YHDKGLAIAY
-973 FEEPTYDKA
+973 FEEPAYDKA
-982 ASGGNPQLVVPGN
+982 KDSNPQLVVPGN
-995 SLDGTKFVQCGG
+995 TLDGTQFVQCGG
-1007 AYWYLDVDLSGN
+1007 AYWYLDVDLSSN
-1019 SGDFNFKFYSP
+1019 NGDFKFKFYSP

-1037 AYNHQMNTID
+1037 AYNHLMNTIND
-1047 NLSFTQFYWGNN
+1047 LSFTQFYWGNN

-1066 NYDGRNLLYTLPA
+1066 NYEGRNLLYTLPA

-1111 ENHDNITYYMVL
+1111 ANHDNITYYMVL

-1134 ERIGN
+1134 ERING

-1161 GEFGYYIES
+1161 GEFGYHIES
-1170 SDGKKYS
+1170 SDGTKYS
-1177 CHAIN
+1177 CHAVN
-1182 AYYPLGLKAGL
+1182 AYYPLGMKPYL

-1201 SHAEGGDFEGN
+1201 SHAEGGEFEGN
-1212 YSNDAG
+1212 YSKDAG

-1230 VNGEVEFK
+1230 VNSKAEFK
-1238 FSSKA
+1238 FSSKE
-1243 MESYGGKSVTWIFNP
+1243 MENRGGKSVTWIFNP

-1283 IVGNLNAADKYSS
+1283 IVGNLNADDKDSE
-1296 DPFSIHMQLPAYQR
+1296 PFSIHMQKPAYQR
-1310 KLTKYWYK
+1310 QLTKYWYK
-1318 GGRLYDREQ
+1318 GGRLYDTEQ

-1346 KTDGYTIVV
+1346 KSGGYEMVV
-1355 FDNATLKTAETSA
+1355 FDNATLQSAATPSA
-1368 DVTPLWKNAI
+1368 DILALWKNAI
-1378 RPQEEWLHPYSGQK
+1378 RPQEEWLHPYSGSK
-1392 DYTGVNA
+1392 ESDYTGVNA

-1406 YTRRK
+1406 YTRRR
-1411 DANGNII
+1411 DESGNII
-1418 QTDDV
+1418 QKDDV

-1438 SLNTTTSTY
+1438 SVNATTSTY
-1447 LITDN
+1447 SITDN

-1460 AVGVNDNDREREG
+1460 AVGTTDNDRESAG
-1473 WSTADAEKQTSHAY
+1473 WSTADAENQTSHAY
-1487 PLVYDSTLR
+1487 PLVYDSSLG

-1532 FCEDNTVPRVLVD
+1532 FCEDNNVPRVLIND
-1545 ATGTSST
+1545 QGNST
-1552 EAMEYQSTTGSNG
+1552 EATEYQSTTGSNG
-1565 RNETQYVNWLQ
+1565 HNETQYVNWLQ

-1584 YDASVVKACNFGL
+1584 YNASVVKACNFGL
-1597 PTQFGLSTHK
+1597 PSQFGLPTQK
-1607 GTGYYIRLYVSPD
+1607 GAGYYIRLYVSP
-1620 NSGDDTA
+1620 NPSADDTA
-1627 MPTGAFYT
+1627 MPSGAFYT
-1635 IRRTY
+1635 IRRAY